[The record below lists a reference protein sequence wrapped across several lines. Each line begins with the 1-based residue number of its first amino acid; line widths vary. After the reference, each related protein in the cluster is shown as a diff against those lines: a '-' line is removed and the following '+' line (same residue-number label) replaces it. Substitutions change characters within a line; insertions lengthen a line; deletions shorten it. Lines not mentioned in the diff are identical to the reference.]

1 MKFLAKMKE
10 KQMQRKLGGILCG
23 LLCTGVLVMPSAW
36 AADYYGNDGNT
47 KQLTGA
53 NVSLDSGNYDAVYGG
68 YNDKEVS
75 PPEVFKNNVTI
86 TGTAATNIVWGAYS
100 FYGNVREN
108 TVTISGNTLGNVV
121 CGGGTGAA
129 DAIKNHVII
138 KANSVV
144 NANVA
149 GGVAVKG
156 NSEGNTVMIIKSSA
170 ANVYG
175 GNGGTSSKGNS
186 VEISEG
192 TISNSVFGG
201 YADNDNNSSAEKNI
215 VTISDGS
222 KVSGSI
228 YGGYAN
234 HNANENKVSF
244 SNVAE
249 VGESVFGGYSFKGDS
264 KNNEVTI
271 NGGSIVTANVAGG
284 VALKGNSEGNTV
296 MIIKSS
302 AANVYGGNGGTS
314 SKGNSVEIS
323 EGTISN
329 SVFGGYA
336 DNDNNSSAEKNIVT
350 ISDGSKVSGSIYGGY
365 ANHNA
370 NENKVSFSNVAEVGE
385 SVFGG
390 FSVKGDSKK
399 NEVTIEGAG
408 VVTAYVAGGV
418 ALKGNSEGNTVRII
432 KSSAA
437 NVFGGKGDT
446 SSKGNSVE
454 ISDSNIKKNVYG
466 GYADNDKNGSAEK
479 NEVAI
484 GAGSKV
490 SEDIYGGY
498 ATHNTNE
505 NKVSITN
512 GAEVGQSVF
521 GGFSVKADSK
531 NNEVILNGTIKVT
544 ANVLGGVAVKGN
556 SEGNTVKI
564 IKSSAA
570 NVCGGNGGTSSK
582 GNSVEISEGT
592 ISNSVYGGYA
602 DNDSI
607 GNIISITDGSSVNK
621 NVYGGYS
628 FKGNSMDNTVT
639 VDNST
644 VNENVYGGY
653 TESDGAISEK
663 IQNNKVIF
671 KNAAKIKGDVYGG
684 YDDKSKANITNNILE
699 VVGKDNEAKSIQN
712 FDKLNFFI
720 TKDLIAN
727 DTMLKVTD
735 NALINNA
742 EIKAGVELGT
752 KLNENDKINLITA
765 GALKADNITTG
776 TLTDGLISIDQGLQ
790 VTVGTDGNKLVGVI
804 NGTTPPGG
812 GGTTPPGGGGT
823 TPPGGGSTTPGAG
836 SLYADADAKSPVETQ
851 SAALTMLNLGHDL
864 LTTAGYENAALAVD
878 GEEEGF
884 VNPFITMS
892 ANNQKLDTGS
902 HVDLKAWNMNLGFA
916 KKINNNSGKL
926 IIAPVIEYGR
936 GSYDSYL
943 DNGTHGDGDAHFW
956 GAGLMAKQLNDDG
969 LYYEGSLRAGRMS
982 TDYQSAVAGGIKYD
996 SDATYY
1002 AAHLGMGKVVQLND
1016 KDTLDY
1022 YGKLFYT
1029 RQQGDKVTVGT
1040 GATYDFDATTSLRTR
1055 LGARYTHQLS
1065 EKNTFYAGLAW
1076 QHEFDGESN
1085 AIVATTLGYAS
1096 APAPSMKGDTGIM
1109 ELGWRVNNSDK
1120 FEMGLGVNGSVGKQ
1134 KGVGFNLSLN
1144 FSF

>member
-10 KQMQRKLGGILCG
+10 KQMQRKLSGILCG
-23 LLCTGVLVMPSAW
+23 LLCAGVLVMPSAW

-53 NVSLDSGNYDAVYGG
+53 NVSLDSGNYDYVYGG
-68 YNDKEVS
+68 YNDTEVS
-75 PPEVFKNNVTI
+75 LPEVFKNNVTI

-100 FYGNVREN
+100 VYGNVREN

-144 NANVA
+144 TANVA
-149 GGVAVKG
+149 GGVAV
-156 NSEGNTVMIIKSSA
+156 
-170 ANVYG
+170 
-175 GNGGTSSKGNS
+175 
-186 VEISEG
+186 
-192 TISNSVFGG
+192 
-201 YADNDNNSSAEKNI
+201 
-215 VTISDGS
+215 
-222 KVSGSI
+222 
-228 YGGYAN
+228 
-234 HNANENKVSF
+234 
-244 SNVAE
+244 
-249 VGESVFGGYSFKGDS
+249 
-264 KNNEVTI
+264 
-271 NGGSIVTANVAGG
+271 
-284 VALKGNSEGNTV
+284 
-296 MIIKSS
+296 
-302 AANVYGGNGGTS
+302 
-314 SKGNSVEIS
+314 
-323 EGTISN
+323 
-329 SVFGGYA
+329 
-336 DNDNNSSAEKNIVT
+336 
-350 ISDGSKVSGSIYGGY
+350 
-365 ANHNA
+365 
-370 NENKVSFSNVAEVGE
+370 
-385 SVFGG
+385 
-390 FSVKGDSKK
+390 
-399 NEVTIEGAG
+399 
-408 VVTAYVAGGV
+408 
-418 ALKGNSEGNTVRII
+418 KGNSEGNTVRII

-454 ISDSNIKKNVYG
+454 ISDSTIKKNVYG

-531 NNEVILNGTIKVT
+531 NNEVILNGASGVT
-544 ANVLGGVAVKGN
+544 GNVAGGVALKGN
-556 SEGNTVKI
+556 SEGNTVRI
-564 IKSSAA
+564 IKSSTGY
-570 NVCGGNGGTSSK
+570 VYGGNGDTSSK
-582 GNSVEISEGT
+582 ENNVEISDST
-592 ISNSVYGGYA
+592 IKKNVYGGYA
-602 DNDSI
+602 DNDKNGSAEKNEVAIGAGSKVSEDIYGGYATHNTNENKVSITNGAEVGQSVFGGFSVKADSKNNEVILNGASGVTANIAGGVALAGISEGNKVNIAHSSVNANVYGGYGAKDSI
-607 GNIISITDGSSVNK
+607 GNIISITDGGSVNK

-639 VDNST
+639 IDNST

-671 KNAAKIKGDVYGG
+671 KNGAKNKGDVYGG
-684 YDDKSKANITNNILE
+684 YDKLNKANITNNTLE
-699 VVGKDNEAKSIQN
+699 VVGKGNEAKSIQN

-720 TKDLIAN
+720 TKDLVAN
-727 DTMLKVTD
+727 NTMLKVTGT
-735 NALINNA
+735 ALINNA

-765 GALKADNITTG
+765 GALKAENITTG

-823 TPPGGGSTTPGAG
+823 TPPGGGGTTPPGGGGTTPGAG
-836 SLYADADAKSPVETQ
+836 GLYADADAKSPVETQ

-864 LTTAGYENAALAVD
+864 LTTAGYENAALAVE
-878 GEEEGF
+878 GEKEGSI
-884 VNPFITMS
+884 NPFITMS
-892 ANNQKLDTGS
+892 TNNQKLDTGS

-916 KKINNNSGKL
+916 KKINNNFGKL
-926 IIAPVIEYGR
+926 LIAPVIEYGR

-943 DNGTHGDGDAHFW
+943 DNGTHGDGDAHLW
-956 GAGLMAKQLNDDG
+956 GAGLMAKQLNDNG

-1002 AAHLGMGKVVQLND
+1002 AVHLGMGKVVQLND
-1016 KDTLDY
+1016 KDTIDY

-1065 EKNTFYAGLAW
+1065 EKNAFYVGLAW

-1085 AIVATTLGYAS
+1085 AIVATTLGSAS

-1120 FEMGLGVNGSVGKQ
+1120 FELGLGVNGSVGKQ
-1134 KGVGFNLSLN
+1134 KGVGFNLSFN

>member
-10 KQMQRKLGGILCG
+10 KQMQRKFSGILCG
-23 LLCTGVLVMPSAW
+23 LLCAGVLVMPSAW

-47 KQLTGA
+47 KQSTGA

-68 YNDKEVS
+68 YDDTKVS
-75 PPEVFKNNVTI
+75 LPEVFKNNVTI
-86 TGTAATNIVWGAYS
+86 TGTAATNIVCGAYS

-129 DAIKNHVII
+129 DAIKNHIII
-138 KANSVV
+138 KANSEVNGIVYGGKGVTSSKENDVTISDSTINKTVYGGEADGNTENNHVTIDANSTVKESVFGGYSFKGDSKNNEVTINCCSVV
-144 NANVA
+144 TGNVA
-149 GGVAVKG
+149 GGVALKG
-156 NSEGNTVMIIKSSA
+156 NSEGNTVSIIKSSA

-175 GNGGTSSKGNS
+175 GKGDTSSKENNVEISDSTIKKNVYGGYADNDKNGSAEKNKVTISAGSKVSEDIYGGYATHNTNENKVSITNGAEVGQNVFGGYSLKADSKNNEVTINGGSVVTANVAGGVTVKGSSEGNTVRIIKSSAANVYGGKGDTSSKGNS

-192 TISNSVFGG
+192 TISNSVYGG
-201 YADNDNNSSAEKNI
+201 YADNDNNSSAEKNN
-215 VTISDGS
+215 VTISAGS

-249 VGESVFGGYSFKGDS
+249 VGESVFGGYSLKADS

-271 NGGSIVTANVAGG
+271 EG
-284 VALKGNSEGNTV
+284 V
-296 MIIKSS
+296 
-302 AANVYGGNGGTS
+302 
-314 SKGNSVEIS
+314 
-323 EGTISN
+323 
-329 SVFGGYA
+329 
-336 DNDNNSSAEKNIVT
+336 
-350 ISDGSKVSGSIYGGY
+350 
-365 ANHNA
+365 
-370 NENKVSFSNVAEVGE
+370 
-385 SVFGG
+385 
-390 FSVKGDSKK
+390 
-399 NEVTIEGAG
+399 G
-408 VVTAYVAGGV
+408 VVKAYVAGGV
-418 ALKGNSEGNTVRII
+418 ALAGISEGNKV
-432 KSSAA
+432 
-437 NVFGGKGDT
+437 
-446 SSKGNSVE
+446 
-454 ISDSNIKKNVYG
+454 NI
-466 GYADNDKNGSAEK
+466 A
-479 NEVAI
+479 
-484 GAGSKV
+484 
-490 SEDIYGGY
+490 
-498 ATHNTNE
+498 H
-505 NKVSITN
+505 
-512 GAEVGQSVF
+512 
-521 GGFSVKADSK
+521 
-531 NNEVILNGTIKVT
+531 
-544 ANVLGGVAVKGN
+544 
-556 SEGNTVKI
+556 
-564 IKSSAA
+564 
-570 NVCGGNGGTSSK
+570 
-582 GNSVEISEGT
+582 
-592 ISNSVYGGYA
+592 
-602 DNDSI
+602 
-607 GNIISITDGSSVNK
+607 SSVNV

-628 FKGNSMDNTVT
+628 FKGNSLDNTVT
-639 VDNST
+639 IDNSI

-671 KNAAKIKGDVYGG
+671 KNGAKIKGDVYGG
-684 YDDKSKANITNNILE
+684 YDKLNKANITNNTLE
-699 VVGKDNEAKSIQN
+699 VVGKDNEAKGIQN

-735 NALINNA
+735 TALINNA

-752 KLNENDKINLITA
+752 KLKKNDTINLIDA
-765 GALKADNITTG
+765 GALKAENITTG
-776 TLTDGLISIDQGLQ
+776 TLTDGLINIDKGIK
-790 VTVGTDGNKLVGVI
+790 VAIGPDGNKLVGVI

-823 TPPGGGSTTPGAG
+823 TPPGGGGTTPGAG

-864 LTTAGYENAALAVD
+864 LTTASYENAALAVD
-878 GEEEGF
+878 GEEEGS

-1029 RQQGDKVTVGT
+1029 RQQCDKVTVGT

-1065 EKNTFYAGLAW
+1065 EKNAFYAGLAW

-1085 AIVATTLGYAS
+1085 AIVATTLGSAS

-1120 FEMGLGVNGSVGKQ
+1120 FELGLGVNSSVGKQ

>member
-36 AADYYGNDGNT
+36 ADNYYGDDGKT
-47 KQLTGA
+47 HMSTGA
-53 NVSLDSGNYDAVYGG
+53 NVTLNSGTYDYVYGG
-68 YNDKEVS
+68 YNDTKVS

-86 TGTAATNIVWGAYS
+86 TGTAATSCVCGAYS
-100 FYGNVREN
+100 FYGNVKEN
-108 TVTISGNTLGNVV
+108 TVTISGNSLGDVV
-121 CGGGTGAA
+121 CGGGSGAA
-129 DAIKNHVII
+129 EAIKNHVVI
-138 KANSVV
+138 KD
-144 NANVA
+144 
-149 GGVAVKG
+149 
-156 NSEGNTVMIIKSSA
+156 NSEVNGI
-170 ANVYG
+170 VY
-175 GNGGTSSKGNS
+175 
-186 VEISEG
+186 
-192 TISNSVFGG
+192 
-201 YADNDNNSSAEKNI
+201 
-215 VTISDGS
+215 
-222 KVSGSI
+222 
-228 YGGYAN
+228 
-234 HNANENKVSF
+234 
-244 SNVAE
+244 
-249 VGESVFGGYSFKGDS
+249 
-264 KNNEVTI
+264 
-271 NGGSIVTANVAGG
+271 
-284 VALKGNSEGNTV
+284 
-296 MIIKSS
+296 
-302 AANVYGGNGGTS
+302 
-314 SKGNSVEIS
+314 
-323 EGTISN
+323 
-329 SVFGGYA
+329 
-336 DNDNNSSAEKNIVT
+336 
-350 ISDGSKVSGSIYGGY
+350 
-365 ANHNA
+365 
-370 NENKVSFSNVAEVGE
+370 
-385 SVFGG
+385 
-390 FSVKGDSKK
+390 
-399 NEVTIEGAG
+399 
-408 VVTAYVAGGV
+408 
-418 ALKGNSEGNTVRII
+418 
-432 KSSAA
+432 
-437 NVFGGKGDT
+437 GGKGDT
-446 SSKGNSVE
+446 SSKENNVE
-454 ISDSNIKKNVYG
+454 ISDSTIKNNVYG

-531 NNEVILNGTIKVT
+531 NNEVILNGASGVT
-544 ANVLGGVAVKGN
+544 GNVAGGVALKGN
-556 SEGNTVKI
+556 SEGNTVRI
-564 IKSSAA
+564 IKSITGY
-570 NVCGGNGGTSSK
+570 VYGGKGDTSSK
-582 GNSVEISEGT
+582 ENNVEISGST
-592 ISNSVYGGYA
+592 IKKNVYGGYA
-602 DNDSI
+602 DNDKNGSAAKNEVAIGAGSKVSEDIYGGYATHNTNENKVSITNGAEVGQSVFGGFSVKADSKNNEVILNGASGVTGNVAGGVALKGNSEGNTVRIIKSSTGYVYGGRGDTSSKENNVEISDSTIKNNVYGGYADNDKNGSAEKNEVAIGAGSKVSEDIYGGYATHNTNENKVSITNGAEVGQSVFGGFSVKGDSKKNEVILNGASGVTANIAGGVALAGISEGNKVNIAHSSVNANVYGGYGAKDSI
-607 GNIISITDGSSVNK
+607 GNIISITDGGSVNK

-639 VDNST
+639 IDNST

-671 KNAAKIKGDVYGG
+671 KNGAKIKGDVYGG
-684 YDDKSKANITNNILE
+684 YDKLSKANINNNTLE
-699 VVGKDNEAKSIQN
+699 VVGKGNEAKSIQN

-720 TKDLIAN
+720 TKDLVAN
-727 DTMLKVTD
+727 NTMLKVTGT
-735 NALINNA
+735 ALINNA

-765 GALKADNITTG
+765 GALKAENITTG

-823 TPPGGGSTTPGAG
+823 TPPGGGGTTPGAG
-836 SLYADADAKSPVETQ
+836 GLYADADAKSPVETQ

-878 GEEEGF
+878 GEEEGS

-892 ANNQKLDTGS
+892 ANNQKLNTGS

-926 IIAPVIEYGR
+926 LIAPVIEYGR

-969 LYYEGSLRAGRMS
+969 FYYEGSLLAGRMS

-1016 KDTLDY
+1016 KDTIDY

-1040 GATYDFDATTSLRTR
+1040 GATYDFDAATSLRTR

-1065 EKNTFYAGLAW
+1065 EKNAFYAGLAW

-1085 AIVATTLGYAS
+1085 AIVATTLGSAS

-1120 FEMGLGVNGSVGKQ
+1120 FELGLGVNGSVGKQ

>member
-10 KQMQRKLGGILCG
+10 KQMQKRLGGALFG
-23 LLCTGVLVMPSAW
+23 LLCAGVLVVPSAW
-36 AADYYGNDGNT
+36 AAPGPPPNFYGTVDGIGT
-47 KQLTGA
+47 TDVAYSVTHDGK
-53 NVSLDSGNYDAVYGG
+53 VSLAAGSYYEIYGG
-68 YNDKEVS
+68 YNDDDPGQRVY
-75 PPEVFKNNVTI
+75 KNQITI
-86 TGTAATNIVWGAYS
+86 TDATIAFYAYGGYS
-100 FYGNVREN
+100 ENGNADEN
-108 TVTISGNTLGNVV
+108 TVSISGSTVNGEVYGGKGYEECSGNT
-121 CGGGTGAA
+121 
-129 DAIKNHVII
+129 VI
-138 KANSVV
+138 V
-144 NANVA
+144 
-149 GGVAVKG
+149 
-156 NSEGNTVMIIKSSA
+156 
-170 ANVYG
+170 
-175 GNGGTSSKGNS
+175 
-186 VEISEG
+186 
-192 TISNSVFGG
+192 
-201 YADNDNNSSAEKNI
+201 NNSTVN
-215 VTISDGS
+215 
-222 KVSGSI
+222 
-228 YGGYAN
+228 
-234 HNANENKVSF
+234 
-244 SNVAE
+244 
-249 VGESVFGGYSFKGDS
+249 GE
-264 KNNEVTI
+264 I
-271 NGGSIVTANVAGG
+271 NGSY
-284 VALKGNSEGNTV
+284 SE
-296 MIIKSS
+296 
-302 AANVYGGNGGTS
+302 NGIA
-314 SKGNSVEIS
+314 K
-323 EGTISN
+323 
-329 SVFGGYA
+329 
-336 DNDNNSSAEKNIVT
+336 D
-350 ISDGSKVSGSIYGGY
+350 
-365 ANHNA
+365 
-370 NENKVSFSNVAEVGE
+370 
-385 SVFGG
+385 
-390 FSVKGDSKK
+390 
-399 NEVTIEGAG
+399 
-408 VVTAYVAGGV
+408 
-418 ALKGNSEGNTVRII
+418 
-432 KSSAA
+432 
-437 NVFGGKGDT
+437 
-446 SSKGNSVE
+446 
-454 ISDSNIKKNVYG
+454 
-466 GYADNDKNGSAEK
+466 
-479 NEVAI
+479 
-484 GAGSKV
+484 
-490 SEDIYGGY
+490 
-498 ATHNTNE
+498 
-505 NKVSITN
+505 NKVSI
-512 GAEVGQSVF
+512 S
-521 GGFSVKADSK
+521 GGS
-531 NNEVILNGTIKVT
+531 
-544 ANVLGGVAVKGN
+544 
-556 SEGNTVKI
+556 TV
-564 IKSSAA
+564 
-570 NVCGGNGGTSSK
+570 N
-582 GNSVEISEGT
+582 
-592 ISNSVYGGYA
+592 Y
-602 DNDSI
+602 
-607 GNIISITDGSSVNK
+607 
-621 NVYGGYS
+621 VYGGYS
-628 FKGNSMDNTVT
+628 VDGNSESNTVNISGSEILA
-639 VDNST
+639 D
-644 VNENVYGGY
+644 VYGGY

-671 KNAAKIKGDVYGG
+671 KNGAKIKGDVYGG
-684 YDDKSKANITNNILE
+684 YDKLNKANITNNTLE

-735 NALINNA
+735 TALINNA

-765 GALKADNITTG
+765 GALKAENITTG
-776 TLTDGLISIDQGLQ
+776 TLTDGLINIDKGIK
-790 VTVGTDGNKLVGVI
+790 VAIGPDGNKLVGVI
-804 NGTTPPGG
+804 NGTTPPGGGSTTPPGG

-878 GEEEGF
+878 GEEEGS

-1065 EKNTFYAGLAW
+1065 EKNAFYAGLAW

-1085 AIVATTLGYAS
+1085 AIVATTLGSAS

-1120 FEMGLGVNGSVGKQ
+1120 FELGLGVNGSIGKQ

>member
-10 KQMQRKLGGILCG
+10 KQMQRKIGGMLCG
-23 LLCTGVLVMPSAW
+23 LLCAGVVLVVPSAW
-36 AADYYGNDGNT
+36 ADNYFGDDGKT
-47 KQLTGA
+47 HMLTGA

-68 YNDKEVS
+68 YDDTEVS
-75 PPEVFKNNVTI
+75 LPEVFKNNVTI
-86 TGTAATNIVWGAYS
+86 TGTAATNIVCGAYS

-138 KANSVV
+138 EANSVV

-156 NSEGNTVMIIKSSA
+156 NSEGNTVSIIKSSA

-175 GNGGTSSKGNS
+175 GKGDTSSKENNVEISDSTIKKNVYGGYADNDKNGSAEKNKVTISAGSKVSEDIYGGYATHNTNENKVSITNGAEVGQSVFGGYSFKGDSKNNEVTINCGSVVTGNVAGGVALKGNSEGNTVSIIKSSTGYVYGGKGGTSSKGNS
-186 VEISEG
+186 VEIIEG
-192 TISNSVFGG
+192 TIRNSVYGG
-201 YADNDNNSSAEKNI
+201 YADNDNNSSAENNK
-215 VTISDGS
+215 VTISAGS

-249 VGESVFGGYSFKGDS
+249 VGESVFGGYSLKADS

-271 NGGSIVTANVAGG
+271 EG
-284 VALKGNSEGNTV
+284 V
-296 MIIKSS
+296 
-302 AANVYGGNGGTS
+302 
-314 SKGNSVEIS
+314 
-323 EGTISN
+323 
-329 SVFGGYA
+329 
-336 DNDNNSSAEKNIVT
+336 
-350 ISDGSKVSGSIYGGY
+350 
-365 ANHNA
+365 
-370 NENKVSFSNVAEVGE
+370 
-385 SVFGG
+385 
-390 FSVKGDSKK
+390 
-399 NEVTIEGAG
+399 G
-408 VVTAYVAGGV
+408 VVKAYVAGGV
-418 ALKGNSEGNTVRII
+418 ALAGISEGNKVNIAH
-432 KSSAA
+432 SSV
-437 NVFGGKGDT
+437 NV
-446 SSKGNSVE
+446 
-454 ISDSNIKKNVYG
+454 NVYG
-466 GYADNDKNGSAEK
+466 GY
-479 NEVAI
+479 
-484 GAGSKV
+484 GAK
-490 SEDIYGGY
+490 
-498 ATHNTNE
+498 
-505 NKVSITN
+505 
-512 GAEVGQSVF
+512 
-521 GGFSVKADSK
+521 
-531 NNEVILNGTIKVT
+531 
-544 ANVLGGVAVKGN
+544 
-556 SEGNTVKI
+556 
-564 IKSSAA
+564 
-570 NVCGGNGGTSSK
+570 
-582 GNSVEISEGT
+582 
-592 ISNSVYGGYA
+592 
-602 DNDSI
+602 DSI

-621 NVYGGYS
+621 NVYGSYS
-628 FKGNSMDNTVT
+628 FKGNSLDNTVT
-639 VDNST
+639 IDNSI

-671 KNAAKIKGDVYGG
+671 KNGAKIKGDVYGG
-684 YDDKSKANITNNILE
+684 YDKLNKANITNNTLE
-699 VVGKDNEAKSIQN
+699 VVGKDNEAKGIQN

-735 NALINNA
+735 TALINNA

-765 GALKADNITTG
+765 GALKAENITTG
-776 TLTDGLISIDQGLQ
+776 TLTDGLINIDKGIK
-790 VTVGTDGNKLVGVI
+790 VAIGPDGNKLVGVI

-823 TPPGGGSTTPGAG
+823 TPPGGGGTTPPGGGGTTPGAG

-864 LTTAGYENAALAVD
+864 LTTASYENAALAVD
-878 GEEEGF
+878 GEEEGS

-926 IIAPVIEYGR
+926 LIAPVIEYGR

-1065 EKNTFYAGLAW
+1065 EKNAFYAGLAW

-1085 AIVATTLGYAS
+1085 AIVATTLGSAS

-1120 FEMGLGVNGSVGKQ
+1120 FELGLGVNGSVGKQ

>member
-36 AADYYGNDGNT
+36 ADNYYGNDGKT
-47 KQLTGA
+47 HMSIGA
-53 NVSLDSGNYDAVYGG
+53 NVTLNSGTYDYVYGG
-68 YNDKEVS
+68 YNDTKVS

-86 TGTAATNIVWGAYS
+86 TGTAATSSICGAYS
-100 FYGNVREN
+100 WYGNVREN

-129 DAIKNHVII
+129 DAIKNYVII
-138 KANSVV
+138 KDKSEV
-144 NANVA
+144 N
-149 GGVAVKG
+149 G
-156 NSEGNTVMIIKSSA
+156 I
-170 ANVYG
+170 VYG
-175 GNGGTSSKGNS
+175 GKGVTRSK
-186 VEISEG
+186 E
-192 TISNSVFGG
+192 
-201 YADNDNNSSAEKNI
+201 ND
-215 VTISDGS
+215 
-222 KVSGSI
+222 
-228 YGGYAN
+228 
-234 HNANENKVSF
+234 
-244 SNVAE
+244 
-249 VGESVFGGYSFKGDS
+249 
-264 KNNEVTI
+264 
-271 NGGSIVTANVAGG
+271 
-284 VALKGNSEGNTV
+284 
-296 MIIKSS
+296 
-302 AANVYGGNGGTS
+302 
-314 SKGNSVEIS
+314 
-323 EGTISN
+323 
-329 SVFGGYA
+329 
-336 DNDNNSSAEKNIVT
+336 
-350 ISDGSKVSGSIYGGY
+350 
-365 ANHNA
+365 
-370 NENKVSFSNVAEVGE
+370 
-385 SVFGG
+385 
-390 FSVKGDSKK
+390 VK
-399 NEVTIEGAG
+399 
-408 VVTAYVAGGV
+408 
-418 ALKGNSEGNTVRII
+418 
-432 KSSAA
+432 
-437 NVFGGKGDT
+437 
-446 SSKGNSVE
+446 
-454 ISDSNIKKNVYG
+454 ISDSTIKNNVYG

-521 GGFSVKADSK
+521 GGFSEKADSK
-531 NNEVILNGTIKVT
+531 NNEVILNGDSVVT
-544 ANVLGGVAVKGN
+544 GNVAGGVALKGN
-556 SEGNTVKI
+556 SEGNTVRI

-570 NVCGGNGGTSSK
+570 NVYGGNGGTSSK

-602 DNDSI
+602 DNDNNSSAEKNNVTISAGSKVSGSIYGGYANHNANENKVSFSNVAEVGESVLGGYSLKADSKNNEVTIEGVGVVKAYVAGGVALAGISEGNKVNIAHSSVNVNIYGGYGAKDSI

-639 VDNST
+639 IDNST

-653 TESDGAISEK
+653 TESDGAIAEK

-671 KNAAKIKGDVYGG
+671 KNGAKIKGDVYGG
-684 YDDKSKANITNNILE
+684 YDKLNKANITNNTLE
-699 VVGKDNEAKSIQN
+699 VVGKGNEAKSIQN

-720 TKDLIAN
+720 TKDLVAN

-735 NALINNA
+735 TALINNA

-765 GALKADNITTG
+765 GALKAENITTG

-823 TPPGGGSTTPGAG
+823 TPPGGGTTPPGGGGTTPPGGGGTTPPGGGGTTPPGGGGTAPGAG

-878 GEEEGF
+878 GEEEGS

-926 IIAPVIEYGR
+926 LIAPMIEYGR

-1016 KDTLDY
+1016 KDTIDY

-1040 GATYDFDATTSLRTR
+1040 GATYDFDATTSLRIR

-1065 EKNTFYAGLAW
+1065 EKNAFYAGLAW

-1085 AIVATTLGYAS
+1085 AIVATTLGSAS
-1096 APAPSMKGDTGIM
+1096 APAPSIKGDTGIM

-1120 FEMGLGVNGSVGKQ
+1120 FELGLGVNGSVGKQ

>member
-23 LLCTGVLVMPSAW
+23 LLCAGVLVMPSAW

-68 YNDKEVS
+68 YDDTEVS
-75 PPEVFKNNVTI
+75 LPEVFKNNVTI

-156 NSEGNTVMIIKSSA
+156 NSEGNTVRIIKSSA

-175 GNGGTSSKGNS
+175 GKGDTSSKGNS

-192 TISNSVFGG
+192 TIS
-201 YADNDNNSSAEKNI
+201 
-215 VTISDGS
+215 
-222 KVSGSI
+222 
-228 YGGYAN
+228 
-234 HNANENKVSF
+234 H
-244 SNVAE
+244 
-249 VGESVFGGYSFKGDS
+249 
-264 KNNEVTI
+264 
-271 NGGSIVTANVAGG
+271 
-284 VALKGNSEGNTV
+284 
-296 MIIKSS
+296 
-302 AANVYGGNGGTS
+302 
-314 SKGNSVEIS
+314 
-323 EGTISN
+323 

-390 FSVKGDSKK
+390 FSEKADSKN
-399 NEVTIEGAG
+399 NEVILNGASG
-408 VVTAYVAGGV
+408 VTGNIAGGV

-432 KSSAA
+432 KSGAA

-446 SSKGNSVE
+446 NSKGNSVE
-454 ISDSNIKKNVYG
+454 ISEGTIKDTVYG

-484 GAGSKV
+484 GAGSV
-490 SEDIYGGY
+490 VEGNIYGGY

-512 GAEVGQSVF
+512 GAKVGQSVF
-521 GGFSVKADSK
+521 GGFSEKADSK
-531 NNEVILNGTIKVT
+531 NNEVILNGASGVT
-544 ANVLGGVAVKGN
+544 ANIAGGVAI
-556 SEGNTVKI
+556 EG
-564 IKSSAA
+564 
-570 NVCGGNGGTSSK
+570 
-582 GNSVEISEGT
+582 ISEDNKVNIAKST
-592 ISNSVYGGYA
+592 VNMNVYGGYGA
-602 DNDSI
+602 KDSI

-639 VDNST
+639 IDNST

-684 YDDKSKANITNNILE
+684 YDDKSKANIINNTLE
-699 VVGKDNEAKSIQN
+699 IVGKDNEARTIQN

-735 NALINNA
+735 TALINNA

-765 GALKADNITTG
+765 GALKAENITTG

-823 TPPGGGSTTPGAG
+823 TPGAG
-836 SLYADADAKSPVETQ
+836 SLYAAADAKSPVETQ

-864 LTTAGYENAALAVD
+864 LTTASYENAALAVD
-878 GEEEGF
+878 GEEEGS

-1016 KDTLDY
+1016 KDTIDY

-1065 EKNTFYAGLAW
+1065 EKNAFYAGLAW

-1085 AIVATTLGYAS
+1085 AIVATTLGSAS
-1096 APAPSMKGDTGIM
+1096 APAPSMKGNTGIM

-1120 FEMGLGVNGSVGKQ
+1120 FELGLGVNGSVGKQ

>member
-10 KQMQRKLGGILCG
+10 KQMQRKIGGMLCG
-23 LLCTGVLVMPSAW
+23 LLCTGVVLVVPSAW
-36 AADYYGNDGNT
+36 ADNYFGDNGKT
-47 KQLTGA
+47 HMLTGA

-68 YNDKEVS
+68 YDDTEVS
-75 PPEVFKNNVTI
+75 LSEVFKNNVTI
-86 TGTAATNIVWGAYS
+86 TGTAATNIVCGAYS

-108 TVTISGNTLGNVV
+108 TATISGNTLGNVV

-138 KANSVV
+138 KANSEV
-144 NANVA
+144 N
-149 GGVAVKG
+149 G
-156 NSEGNTVMIIKSSA
+156 I
-170 ANVYG
+170 VYG
-175 GNGGTSSKGNS
+175 GKGVTSSK
-186 VEISEG
+186 E
-192 TISNSVFGG
+192 
-201 YADNDNNSSAEKNI
+201 ND
-215 VTISDGS
+215 VTISDS
-222 KVSGSI
+222 TINKTV
-228 YGGYAN
+228 YGGEADGNTENNHVTIDAN
-234 HNANENKVSF
+234 STVK
-244 SNVAE
+244 
-249 VGESVFGGYSFKGDS
+249 ESVFGGYSFKGDS

-271 NGGSIVTANVAGG
+271 NCGSVVTGNVAGG

-296 MIIKSS
+296 SIIKSS
-302 AANVYGGNGGTS
+302 AANVYGG
-314 SKGNSVEIS
+314 
-323 EGTISN
+323 
-329 SVFGGYA
+329 
-336 DNDNNSSAEKNIVT
+336 
-350 ISDGSKVSGSIYGGY
+350 
-365 ANHNA
+365 
-370 NENKVSFSNVAEVGE
+370 
-385 SVFGG
+385 
-390 FSVKGDSKK
+390 
-399 NEVTIEGAG
+399 
-408 VVTAYVAGGV
+408 
-418 ALKGNSEGNTVRII
+418 
-432 KSSAA
+432 
-437 NVFGGKGDT
+437 KGDT
-446 SSKGNSVE
+446 SSKENNVE
-454 ISDSNIKKNVYG
+454 ISDSTIKKNVYG

-479 NEVAI
+479 NKVTI
-484 GAGSKV
+484 SAGSKV

-521 GGFSVKADSK
+521 GGYSLKADSK
-531 NNEVILNGTIKVT
+531 NNEVTIEGVGVVKAYV
-544 ANVLGGVAVKGN
+544 AGGVALAGI
-556 SEGNTVKI
+556 SEGNKVNI
-564 IKSSAA
+564 AHSSV
-570 NVCGGNGGTSSK
+570 NVN
-582 GNSVEISEGT
+582 
-592 ISNSVYGGYA
+592 VYGGYGA
-602 DNDSI
+602 KDSI

-628 FKGNSMDNTVT
+628 FKGNSLDNTVT
-639 VDNST
+639 IDNSI

-671 KNAAKIKGDVYGG
+671 KNGAKIKGDVYGG
-684 YDDKSKANITNNILE
+684 YDKLNKANITNNTLE
-699 VVGKDNEAKSIQN
+699 VVGKDNEAKGIQN

-735 NALINNA
+735 TALINNA

-765 GALKADNITTG
+765 GALKAENITTG
-776 TLTDGLISIDQGLQ
+776 TLTDGLINIDKGIK
-790 VTVGTDGNKLVGVI
+790 VAIGPDGNKLVGVI

-823 TPPGGGSTTPGAG
+823 TPPGGGGTTPPGGGGTTPPGGGGTTPPGGGGTTPPGGGGTTPPGGGGTTPGAG

-864 LTTAGYENAALAVD
+864 LTTASYENAALAVD
-878 GEEEGF
+878 GEEEGS

-926 IIAPVIEYGR
+926 IIVPVIEYGR

-1016 KDTLDY
+1016 KDNLDY

-1029 RQQGDKVTVGT
+1029 RQQCDKVTVGT

-1065 EKNTFYAGLAW
+1065 EKNAFYAGLAW

-1085 AIVATTLGYAS
+1085 AIVATTLGSAS

-1120 FEMGLGVNGSVGKQ
+1120 FELGLGVNSSVGKQ

>member
-1 MKFLAKMKE
+1 M
-10 KQMQRKLGGILCG
+10 RGGA
-23 LLCTGVLVMPSAW
+23 LVVPSAW
-36 AADYYGNDGNT
+36 AADYYGNDGVT
-47 KQLTGA
+47 KVPTGA
-53 NVSLDSGNYDAVYGG
+53 NVTLNSGNYDAVYGG
-68 YNDKEVS
+68 YDDTEVS

-86 TGTAATNIVWGAYS
+86 TGTAATNIVRGAYS

-138 KANSVV
+138 NNSVV

-149 GGVAVKG
+149 GGVAV
-156 NSEGNTVMIIKSSA
+156 
-170 ANVYG
+170 
-175 GNGGTSSKGNS
+175 
-186 VEISEG
+186 
-192 TISNSVFGG
+192 
-201 YADNDNNSSAEKNI
+201 
-215 VTISDGS
+215 
-222 KVSGSI
+222 
-228 YGGYAN
+228 
-234 HNANENKVSF
+234 
-244 SNVAE
+244 
-249 VGESVFGGYSFKGDS
+249 
-264 KNNEVTI
+264 
-271 NGGSIVTANVAGG
+271 
-284 VALKGNSEGNTV
+284 
-296 MIIKSS
+296 
-302 AANVYGGNGGTS
+302 
-314 SKGNSVEIS
+314 
-323 EGTISN
+323 
-329 SVFGGYA
+329 
-336 DNDNNSSAEKNIVT
+336 
-350 ISDGSKVSGSIYGGY
+350 
-365 ANHNA
+365 
-370 NENKVSFSNVAEVGE
+370 
-385 SVFGG
+385 
-390 FSVKGDSKK
+390 
-399 NEVTIEGAG
+399 
-408 VVTAYVAGGV
+408 
-418 ALKGNSEGNTVRII
+418 KGNSEGNTVRII

-454 ISDSNIKKNVYG
+454 ISDSTIKKNVYG

-479 NEVAI
+479 NNVTI
-484 GAGSKV
+484 SAGSKV
-490 SEDIYGGY
+490 SGSIYGGC
-498 ATHNTNE
+498 AIQNANE
-505 NKVSITN
+505 NKVSFSN
-512 GAEVGQSVF
+512 VAEVGESVF
-521 GGFSVKADSK
+521 GGYSLKADSK
-531 NNEVILNGTIKVT
+531 NNEVIINGGSVET
-544 ANVLGGVAVKGN
+544 ANVAGGVAVEGI
-556 SEGNTVKI
+556 SEGNIVRIT
-564 IKSSAA
+564 KSSAA
-570 NVCGGNGGTSSK
+570 NVYGGSGGTSSK
-582 GNSVEISEGT
+582 GNRVEISEST
-592 ISNSVYGGYA
+592 ISDTVYGGNTEGNAEKNKVIVGSGSVVQGNIYGGYA
-602 DNDSI
+602 HQDANENKVSVTNASKVNLSVSGGYSEQGDSKKNEVTI
-607 GNIISITDGSSVNK
+607 EGTSAVNAYVAGGVALAGISKGNKVNIAHSSVNK

-628 FKGNSMDNTVT
+628 LKGNSMDNTVT
-639 VDNST
+639 IDNGT

-653 TESDGAISEK
+653 TESDGAIAEK
-663 IQNNKVIF
+663 IQYNKVIF
-671 KNAAKIKGDVYGG
+671 KNGAKIKGDVYGG
-684 YDDKSKANITNNILE
+684 YDKLNKANITNNTLE

-720 TKDLIAN
+720 TKDLVAN
-727 DTMLKVTD
+727 DTMLKVTGT
-735 NALINNA
+735 ALINNA

-752 KLNENDKINLITA
+752 KLNENDKINLIDA
-765 GALKADNITTG
+765 GALKAENITTG
-776 TLTDGLISIDQGLQ
+776 TLTDGLITIDKGIK
-790 VTVGTDGNKLVGVI
+790 VAIGTDGNKLVGVI

-823 TPPGGGSTTPGAG
+823 TPPGGGGTTPPDGGGTTPGAG
-836 SLYADADAKSPVETQ
+836 SLYADANAKSPVETQ

-878 GEEEGF
+878 GEVEGSI
-884 VNPFITMS
+884 NPFITMS

-926 IIAPVIEYGR
+926 LIAPVIEYGR

-996 SDATYY
+996 NDATYY

-1065 EKNTFYAGLAW
+1065 EKNAFYAGLAW

-1085 AIVATTLGYAS
+1085 AIVATTLGSAS

-1120 FEMGLGVNGSVGKQ
+1120 FELGLGVNGSVGKQ

>member
-36 AADYYGNDGNT
+36 ADNYYGNDGKT
-47 KQLTGA
+47 HMSTGA
-53 NVSLDSGNYDAVYGG
+53 NVTLNSGTYDYVYGG
-68 YNDKEVS
+68 YNDTEVS

-86 TGTAATNIVWGAYS
+86 TGTAATSSICGAYS

-138 KANSVV
+138 KV
-144 NANVA
+144 
-149 GGVAVKG
+149 
-156 NSEGNTVMIIKSSA
+156 NSEVNGI
-170 ANVYG
+170 VYG
-175 GNGGTSSKGNS
+175 GKGVTSSKENDVMISDSTINKTVYGGEADGN
-186 VEISEG
+186 
-192 TISNSVFGG
+192 T
-201 YADNDNNSSAEKNI
+201 EKNH
-215 VTISDGS
+215 VTID
-222 KVSGSI
+222 
-228 YGGYAN
+228 AN
-234 HNANENKVSF
+234 STVK
-244 SNVAE
+244 
-249 VGESVFGGYSFKGDS
+249 ESVFGGYSFKGDS

-271 NGGSIVTANVAGG
+271 NGGSLVTANVAG
-284 VALKGNSEGNTV
+284 S
-296 MIIKSS
+296 
-302 AANVYGGNGGTS
+302 
-314 SKGNSVEIS
+314 
-323 EGTISN
+323 
-329 SVFGGYA
+329 
-336 DNDNNSSAEKNIVT
+336 
-350 ISDGSKVSGSIYGGY
+350 
-365 ANHNA
+365 
-370 NENKVSFSNVAEVGE
+370 
-385 SVFGG
+385 
-390 FSVKGDSKK
+390 
-399 NEVTIEGAG
+399 
-408 VVTAYVAGGV
+408 V

-454 ISDSNIKKNVYG
+454 ISEGTISNSVYG
-466 GYADNDKNGSAEK
+466 GYADNDNNGSTEK
-479 NEVAI
+479 NNVTI
-484 GAGSKV
+484 SAGSKV
-490 SEDIYGGY
+490 SGSIYGGY
-498 ATHNTNE
+498 ANHNANE
-505 NKVSITN
+505 NKVSFSN
-512 GAEVGQSVF
+512 VAEVGENVF
-521 GGFSVKADSK
+521 GGYSLKADSK

-544 ANVLGGVAVKGN
+544 ANVAGGVALKGN
-556 SEGNTVKI
+556 SEGNTVRI

-570 NVCGGNGGTSSK
+570 NVYGGKGDTSSK

-602 DNDSI
+602 DNDNNGSTEKNNVTISAGSKVSGSIYGGYANHNANENKVSFSNVAEVGESVLGGYSLKADSKNNEVTMEGVGVVKAYVAGGVALAGISEGNKVNIAHSSVNVNVYGGYGAKDSI

-639 VDNST
+639 IDNST

-684 YDDKSKANITNNILE
+684 YDDKSKANIINNTLE
-699 VVGKDNEAKSIQN
+699 IVGKDNEAKSIQN

-727 DTMLKVTD
+727 DTMLKVTGT
-735 NALINNA
+735 ALINNA

-752 KLNENDKINLITA
+752 ELNENDTINLITA
-765 GALKADNITTG
+765 GALKAENITTG

-823 TPPGGGSTTPGAG
+823 TPPGGGGTTPPGGGGTTPGAG

-878 GEEEGF
+878 GEEEGS

-982 TDYQSAVAGGIKYD
+982 SDYQSAVAGGIKYD

-1016 KDTLDY
+1016 KDTIDY

-1065 EKNTFYAGLAW
+1065 EKNAFYAGLAW

-1085 AIVATTLGYAS
+1085 AIVATTLGSAS

-1120 FEMGLGVNGSVGKQ
+1120 FELGLGVNGSVGKQ

>member
-10 KQMQRKLGGILCG
+10 KQMQRKISGILCG
-23 LLCTGVLVMPSAW
+23 LLCTGGVLVIPSAW
-36 AADYYGNDGNT
+36 ADNYFGDDGKT
-47 KQLTGA
+47 YMVTGA

-68 YNDKEVS
+68 YNNTKVS

-86 TGTAATNIVWGAYS
+86 TGTVETNIVCGAYS

-138 KANSVV
+138 EANSVV
-144 NANVA
+144 N
-149 GGVAVKG
+149 G
-156 NSEGNTVMIIKSSA
+156 I
-170 ANVYG
+170 VYG
-175 GNGGTSSKGNS
+175 GKGVKSSKEND
-186 VEISEG
+186 VMISDS
-192 TISNSVFGG
+192 TINKTVYGG
-201 YADNDNNSSAEKNI
+201 YADNDNNSSAEKNN
-215 VTISDGS
+215 VTISAGS

-249 VGESVFGGYSFKGDS
+249 VGENVFGGYSLKADS
-264 KNNEVTI
+264 KNNEVRI
-271 NGGSIVTANVAGG
+271 NGGSVVTANVAGG
-284 VALKGNSEGNTV
+284 VAVKGNSEGNTV
-296 MIIKSS
+296 RIIKSS
-302 AANVYGGNGGTS
+302 AANVCGGKGDTS

-323 EGTISN
+323 EGTIKDA
-329 SVFGGYA
+329 VYGGYA
-336 DNDNNSSAEKNIVT
+336 DNDNNGSAEKNNVT
-350 ISDGSKVSGSIYGGY
+350 ISAGSKVSGSIYGGY

-385 SVFGG
+385 
-390 FSVKGDSKK
+390 
-399 NEVTIEGAG
+399 
-408 VVTAYVAGGV
+408 
-418 ALKGNSEGNTVRII
+418 
-432 KSSAA
+432 
-437 NVFGGKGDT
+437 NVFGGY
-446 SSKGNSVE
+446 SL
-454 ISDSNIKKNVYG
+454 
-466 GYADNDKNGSAEK
+466 
-479 NEVAI
+479 
-484 GAGSKV
+484 
-490 SEDIYGGY
+490 
-498 ATHNTNE
+498 
-505 NKVSITN
+505 
-512 GAEVGQSVF
+512 
-521 GGFSVKADSK
+521 KADSK
-531 NNEVILNGTIKVT
+531 KNEVILNGTIKVT
-544 ANVLGGVAVKGN
+544 ANVAGGVAVKGN
-556 SEGNTVKI
+556 SEDNKVNI
-564 IKSSAA
+564 AHSSV
-570 NVCGGNGGTSSK
+570 N
-582 GNSVEISEGT
+582 E
-592 ISNSVYGGYA
+592 SVYGGYGA
-602 DNDSI
+602 KDSI

-639 VDNST
+639 IDNST

-653 TESDGAISEK
+653 TESDGAIAEK

-671 KNAAKIKGDVYGG
+671 KNGAKIKGDVYGG
-684 YDDKSKANITNNILE
+684 YDKLSKANINNNTLE
-699 VVGKDNEAKSIQN
+699 VVGKGNEAKSIQN

-735 NALINNA
+735 TALINNA

-765 GALKADNITTG
+765 GALKAENITTG
-776 TLTDGLISIDQGLQ
+776 TLTDGLINIDKGIK
-790 VTVGTDGNKLVGVI
+790 VAIGPDGNKLVGVI
-804 NGTTPPGG
+804 NGTTSPGGGGTTTPGG
-812 GGTTPPGGGGT
+812 GGTTP
-823 TPPGGGSTTPGAG
+823 GGSGTTPGAG
-836 SLYADADAKSPVETQ
+836 SLYAAADAKSPVETQ

-864 LTTAGYENAALAVD
+864 LTTASYENAALAVD
-878 GEEEGF
+878 GEEEGS

-1002 AAHLGMGKVVQLND
+1002 AAHFGMGKVVQLND
-1016 KDTLDY
+1016 KDTIDY

-1065 EKNTFYAGLAW
+1065 EKNAFYAGLAW

-1085 AIVATTLGYAS
+1085 AIVATTLGSAS

-1120 FEMGLGVNGSVGKQ
+1120 FELGLGVNGSVGKQ

>member
-10 KQMQRKLGGILCG
+10 KQMQRKIGGMLCG
-23 LLCTGVLVMPSAW
+23 MLCAGVLVMPSAW

-68 YNDKEVS
+68 YDDTEVS
-75 PPEVFKNNVTI
+75 LPEVFKNNVTI
-86 TGTAATNIVWGAYS
+86 TGTAATNIVCGAYS

-108 TVTISGNTLGNVV
+108 TATISGNTLGNVV

-138 KANSVV
+138 KANSEV
-144 NANVA
+144 N
-149 GGVAVKG
+149 G
-156 NSEGNTVMIIKSSA
+156 I
-170 ANVYG
+170 VYG
-175 GNGGTSSKGNS
+175 GKGVTSSKEND
-186 VEISEG
+186 VMISDS
-192 TISNSVFGG
+192 TINKTVYGG
-201 YADNDNNSSAEKNI
+201 EADCNTEKNH
-215 VTISDGS
+215 VTIDASS
-222 KVSGSI
+222 TVK
-228 YGGYAN
+228 
-234 HNANENKVSF
+234 
-244 SNVAE
+244 
-249 VGESVFGGYSFKGDS
+249 ESVFGGYSFKGDS

-271 NGGSIVTANVAGG
+271 NGGSVVTANVAG
-284 VALKGNSEGNTV
+284 S
-296 MIIKSS
+296 
-302 AANVYGGNGGTS
+302 
-314 SKGNSVEIS
+314 
-323 EGTISN
+323 
-329 SVFGGYA
+329 
-336 DNDNNSSAEKNIVT
+336 
-350 ISDGSKVSGSIYGGY
+350 
-365 ANHNA
+365 
-370 NENKVSFSNVAEVGE
+370 
-385 SVFGG
+385 
-390 FSVKGDSKK
+390 
-399 NEVTIEGAG
+399 
-408 VVTAYVAGGV
+408 V

-454 ISDSNIKKNVYG
+454 ISEGTISNSVYG
-466 GYADNDKNGSAEK
+466 GYADNDNNGSAEK
-479 NEVAI
+479 NKVTI

-512 GAEVGQSVF
+512 GAEIGENVF
-521 GGFSVKADSK
+521 GGYSLKADSK
-531 NNEVILNGTIKVT
+531 NNEVTINGGSVVT
-544 ANVLGGVAVKGN
+544 ANVAGGVTVKGS
-556 SEGNTVKI
+556 SEGNTVRI

-570 NVCGGNGGTSSK
+570 NVYGGKGDTSSK
-582 GNSVEISEGT
+582 GNSVEIIEGT
-592 ISNSVYGGYA
+592 IRNSVYGGYA
-602 DNDSI
+602 DNDNNSSAENNKVTISAGSKVSGSIYGGYANHNANENKVSFSNVAEVGESVLGGYSLKADSKNNEVTIEGVGVVKAYVAGGVALAGISEGNKVNIAHSSVNVNVYGGYGAKDSI

-628 FKGNSMDNTVT
+628 FKGNSLDNTVT
-639 VDNST
+639 IDNSI

-671 KNAAKIKGDVYGG
+671 KNGAKIKGDVYGG
-684 YDDKSKANITNNILE
+684 YDKLNKANITNNTLE
-699 VVGKDNEAKSIQN
+699 VVGKDNEAKGIQN

-735 NALINNA
+735 TALINNA

-765 GALKADNITTG
+765 GALKAENITTG
-776 TLTDGLISIDQGLQ
+776 TLTDGLINIDKGIK
-790 VTVGTDGNKLVGVI
+790 VAIGPYGNKLVGVI

-823 TPPGGGSTTPGAG
+823 TPPGGGGTTPPGGGGTTPGAG

-864 LTTAGYENAALAVD
+864 LTTASYENAALAVD
-878 GEEEGF
+878 GEEEGS

-1065 EKNTFYAGLAW
+1065 EKNAFYAGLAW

-1085 AIVATTLGYAS
+1085 AIVATTLGSAS

-1120 FEMGLGVNGSVGKQ
+1120 FELGLGVNSSVGKQ

>member
-10 KQMQRKLGGILCG
+10 KQMQRKIGGMLCG
-23 LLCTGVLVMPSAW
+23 LLCTGVVLVVPSAW
-36 AADYYGNDGNT
+36 ADNYFGDDGKT
-47 KQLTGA
+47 HMLTGA

-68 YNDKEVS
+68 YDDTEVS
-75 PPEVFKNNVTI
+75 LSEVFKNNVTI
-86 TGTAATNIVWGAYS
+86 TGTAATNIVCGAYS
-100 FYGNVREN
+100 FHGNVREN

-138 KANSVV
+138 KANSEVNGIVYGGKGVTSSKENDVTISDSTINKTVYGGEADGNTENNHVTIDANSTVKESVFGGYSFKGDSKNNEVTINGGSVV
-144 NANVA
+144 TANVA
-149 GGVAVKG
+149 GGVTVKG
-156 NSEGNTVMIIKSSA
+156 SSEGNTVRIIKSSA

-175 GNGGTSSKGNS
+175 GKGDTSSKGNS

-192 TISNSVFGG
+192 TISNSVYGG
-201 YADNDNNSSAEKNI
+201 YADNDNNSSAEKNN
-215 VTISDGS
+215 VTISAGSKVSGSIYGGYANHNANENKVSITNGAEVGQSVFGGYSLKADSKNNEVTINGGSVVTANVAGGVTVKGSSEGNTVRIIKSSAANVYGGKGDTSSKGNSVEISEGTISNSVYGGYADNDNNSSAEKNNVTISAGS

-249 VGESVFGGYSFKGDS
+249 VGESVLGGYSLKADS

-271 NGGSIVTANVAGG
+271 EG
-284 VALKGNSEGNTV
+284 V
-296 MIIKSS
+296 
-302 AANVYGGNGGTS
+302 
-314 SKGNSVEIS
+314 
-323 EGTISN
+323 
-329 SVFGGYA
+329 
-336 DNDNNSSAEKNIVT
+336 
-350 ISDGSKVSGSIYGGY
+350 
-365 ANHNA
+365 
-370 NENKVSFSNVAEVGE
+370 
-385 SVFGG
+385 
-390 FSVKGDSKK
+390 
-399 NEVTIEGAG
+399 G
-408 VVTAYVAGGV
+408 VVKAYVAGGV
-418 ALKGNSEGNTVRII
+418 ALAGISEGNKVNIAH
-432 KSSAA
+432 SSV
-437 NVFGGKGDT
+437 NV
-446 SSKGNSVE
+446 
-454 ISDSNIKKNVYG
+454 NVYG
-466 GYADNDKNGSAEK
+466 GY
-479 NEVAI
+479 
-484 GAGSKV
+484 GAK
-490 SEDIYGGY
+490 
-498 ATHNTNE
+498 
-505 NKVSITN
+505 
-512 GAEVGQSVF
+512 
-521 GGFSVKADSK
+521 
-531 NNEVILNGTIKVT
+531 
-544 ANVLGGVAVKGN
+544 
-556 SEGNTVKI
+556 
-564 IKSSAA
+564 
-570 NVCGGNGGTSSK
+570 
-582 GNSVEISEGT
+582 
-592 ISNSVYGGYA
+592 
-602 DNDSI
+602 DSI

-628 FKGNSMDNTVT
+628 FKGNSLDNTVT
-639 VDNST
+639 IDNSI

-671 KNAAKIKGDVYGG
+671 KNGAKIKGDVYGG
-684 YDDKSKANITNNILE
+684 YDKLNKANITNNTLE
-699 VVGKDNEAKSIQN
+699 VVGKGNEAKSIQN

-727 DTMLKVTD
+727 DTMLKVTGT
-735 NALINNA
+735 ALINNA

-765 GALKADNITTG
+765 GALKAENITTG
-776 TLTDGLISIDQGLQ
+776 TLTDGLINIDKGIK
-790 VTVGTDGNKLVGVI
+790 VAIGPDGNKLVGVI
-804 NGTTPPGG
+804 NGTIPPGGGGTTPPGG

-823 TPPGGGSTTPGAG
+823 TPPGGGGTTPPGGGGTTPPGGGGTTPGAG

-878 GEEEGF
+878 GEKEGS

-926 IIAPVIEYGR
+926 LIAPVIEYGR

-1065 EKNTFYAGLAW
+1065 EKNAFYAGLAW

-1085 AIVATTLGYAS
+1085 AIVATTLGSAS

-1120 FEMGLGVNGSVGKQ
+1120 FELGLGVNGSVGKQ

>member
-10 KQMQRKLGGILCG
+10 KQMQRKIGGMLCG
-23 LLCTGVLVMPSAW
+23 LLCAGVVLVVPSAW
-36 AADYYGNDGNT
+36 ADNYFGDDGKT
-47 KQLTGA
+47 HMLTGA

-68 YNDKEVS
+68 YDDTEVS
-75 PPEVFKNNVTI
+75 LPEVFKNNVTI
-86 TGTAATNIVWGAYS
+86 TGTAATNIVCGAYS

-108 TVTISGNTLGNVV
+108 TVTISGNTFGNVV

-138 KANSVV
+138 EANSVV

-156 NSEGNTVMIIKSSA
+156 NSEGNTVKIIKSSA
-170 ANVYG
+170 ANVY
-175 GNGGTSSKGNS
+175 
-186 VEISEG
+186 
-192 TISNSVFGG
+192 
-201 YADNDNNSSAEKNI
+201 
-215 VTISDGS
+215 
-222 KVSGSI
+222 
-228 YGGYAN
+228 
-234 HNANENKVSF
+234 
-244 SNVAE
+244 
-249 VGESVFGGYSFKGDS
+249 
-264 KNNEVTI
+264 
-271 NGGSIVTANVAGG
+271 
-284 VALKGNSEGNTV
+284 
-296 MIIKSS
+296 
-302 AANVYGGNGGTS
+302 
-314 SKGNSVEIS
+314 
-323 EGTISN
+323 
-329 SVFGGYA
+329 
-336 DNDNNSSAEKNIVT
+336 
-350 ISDGSKVSGSIYGGY
+350 
-365 ANHNA
+365 
-370 NENKVSFSNVAEVGE
+370 
-385 SVFGG
+385 
-390 FSVKGDSKK
+390 
-399 NEVTIEGAG
+399 
-408 VVTAYVAGGV
+408 
-418 ALKGNSEGNTVRII
+418 
-432 KSSAA
+432 
-437 NVFGGKGDT
+437 GGKGDT

-454 ISDSNIKKNVYG
+454 ISDSTIKNNVYG

-521 GGFSVKADSK
+521 GGFSEKADSK
-531 NNEVILNGTIKVT
+531 NNEVILNGDSVVT
-544 ANVLGGVAVKGN
+544 GNVAGGVALKGN
-556 SEGNTVKI
+556 SEGNTVSI
-564 IKSSAA
+564 IKSSTGY
-570 NVCGGNGGTSSK
+570 VYGGKGGTSSK
-582 GNSVEISEGT
+582 GNSVEIIEGT
-592 ISNSVYGGYA
+592 IRNSVYGGYA
-602 DNDSI
+602 DNDNNSSAENNKVTISAGSKVSGSIYGGYANHNANENKVSFSNVAEVGESVFGGYSLKADSKNNEVTIEGVGVVKAYVAGGVALAGISEGNKVNIAHSSVNVNVYGGYGAKDSI

-628 FKGNSMDNTVT
+628 FKGNSLDNTVT
-639 VDNST
+639 IDNST

-671 KNAAKIKGDVYGG
+671 KNGAKIKGDVYGG
-684 YDDKSKANITNNILE
+684 YDKLNKANITNNTLE
-699 VVGKDNEAKSIQN
+699 VVGKDNEAKGIQN

-727 DTMLKVTD
+727 DTMLKVTGT
-735 NALINNA
+735 ALINNA

-752 KLNENDKINLITA
+752 KLKKNDTINLIDA
-765 GALKADNITTG
+765 GALKAENITTG
-776 TLTDGLISIDQGLQ
+776 TLTDGLINIDKGIK
-790 VTVGTDGNKLVGVI
+790 VAIGPDGNKLVGVI

-823 TPPGGGSTTPGAG
+823 TPPGGGGTTPGAG

-878 GEEEGF
+878 GEEEGS

-926 IIAPVIEYGR
+926 LIAPVIEYGR

-943 DNGTHGDGDAHFW
+943 DNGTHGDGNAHFW

-1029 RQQGDKVTVGT
+1029 RQQCDKVTVGT
-1040 GATYDFDATTSLRTR
+1040 GATYDFDTTTSLRTR

-1065 EKNTFYAGLAW
+1065 EKNAFYAGLAW

-1085 AIVATTLGYAS
+1085 AIVATTLGSAS

-1120 FEMGLGVNGSVGKQ
+1120 FELGLGVNSSVGKQ

>member
-10 KQMQRKLGGILCG
+10 KQMQRKIGGMLCG
-23 LLCTGVLVMPSAW
+23 LLCTGVVLVVPSAW
-36 AADYYGNDGNT
+36 ADNYFGDNGKT
-47 KQLTGA
+47 HMLTGA

-68 YNDKEVS
+68 YDDTEVS
-75 PPEVFKNNVTI
+75 LSEVFKNNVTI
-86 TGTAATNIVWGAYS
+86 TGTAATNIVCGAYS
-100 FYGNVREN
+100 FHGNVREN

-138 KANSVV
+138 KANSEVNGIVYGGKGVTSSKENDVTISDSTINKTVYGGEADGNTENNHVTIDANSTVKESVFGGYSFKGDSKNNEVTINCGSVV
-144 NANVA
+144 TGNVA
-149 GGVAVKG
+149 GGVALKG
-156 NSEGNTVMIIKSSA
+156 NSEGNTVRIIKSSA

-175 GNGGTSSKGNS
+175 GKGDTSSKENNVEISDSTIKKNVYGGYADNDKNGSAEKNKVTISAGSKVSEDIYGGYATHNTNENKVSITNGAEVGQSVFGGYSFKGDSKNNEVTINCGSVVTGNVAGGVALKGNSEGNTVSIIKSSTGYVYGGKGGTSSKGNS
-186 VEISEG
+186 VEIIEG
-192 TISNSVFGG
+192 TISNSVYGG
-201 YADNDNNSSAEKNI
+201 YADNDNNSSAEKNN
-215 VTISDGS
+215 VTISAGS

-249 VGESVFGGYSFKGDS
+249 VGESVFGGYSLKADS

-271 NGGSIVTANVAGG
+271 EG
-284 VALKGNSEGNTV
+284 V
-296 MIIKSS
+296 
-302 AANVYGGNGGTS
+302 
-314 SKGNSVEIS
+314 
-323 EGTISN
+323 
-329 SVFGGYA
+329 
-336 DNDNNSSAEKNIVT
+336 
-350 ISDGSKVSGSIYGGY
+350 
-365 ANHNA
+365 
-370 NENKVSFSNVAEVGE
+370 
-385 SVFGG
+385 
-390 FSVKGDSKK
+390 
-399 NEVTIEGAG
+399 G
-408 VVTAYVAGGV
+408 VVKAYVAGGV
-418 ALKGNSEGNTVRII
+418 ALAGISEGNKVNIAH
-432 KSSAA
+432 SSV
-437 NVFGGKGDT
+437 NV
-446 SSKGNSVE
+446 
-454 ISDSNIKKNVYG
+454 NVYG
-466 GYADNDKNGSAEK
+466 GY
-479 NEVAI
+479 
-484 GAGSKV
+484 GAK
-490 SEDIYGGY
+490 
-498 ATHNTNE
+498 
-505 NKVSITN
+505 
-512 GAEVGQSVF
+512 
-521 GGFSVKADSK
+521 
-531 NNEVILNGTIKVT
+531 
-544 ANVLGGVAVKGN
+544 
-556 SEGNTVKI
+556 
-564 IKSSAA
+564 
-570 NVCGGNGGTSSK
+570 
-582 GNSVEISEGT
+582 
-592 ISNSVYGGYA
+592 
-602 DNDSI
+602 DSI

-621 NVYGGYS
+621 
-628 FKGNSMDNTVT
+628 
-639 VDNST
+639 
-644 VNENVYGGY
+644 NVYGGY

-671 KNAAKIKGDVYGG
+671 NNGAKIKGDVYGG
-684 YDDKSKANITNNILE
+684 YDKLNKANITNNTLE
-699 VVGKDNEAKSIQN
+699 VVGKGNEAKSIQN

-735 NALINNA
+735 TALINNA

-765 GALKADNITTG
+765 GALKAENITTG
-776 TLTDGLISIDQGLQ
+776 TLTDGLINIDKGIK
-790 VTVGTDGNKLVGVI
+790 VAIGPDGNKLVGVI

-823 TPPGGGSTTPGAG
+823 TPPGGGGTTPPGGGGTTPPGGGGTTPPGGGGTTPGAG

-864 LTTAGYENAALAVD
+864 LTTASYENAALAVD
-878 GEEEGF
+878 GEEEGS

-926 IIAPVIEYGR
+926 IIVPVIEYGR

-1029 RQQGDKVTVGT
+1029 RQQCDKVTVGT
-1040 GATYDFDATTSLRTR
+1040 GATYDFDTTTSLRTR

-1065 EKNTFYAGLAW
+1065 EKNAFYAGLAW

-1085 AIVATTLGYAS
+1085 AIVATTLGSAS

-1120 FEMGLGVNGSVGKQ
+1120 FELGLGVNSSVGKQ

>member
-10 KQMQRKLGGILCG
+10 KQMQRKIGGMLCG
-23 LLCTGVLVMPSAW
+23 LLCTGVVLVVPSAW
-36 AADYYGNDGNT
+36 ADNYFGDDGKT
-47 KQLTGA
+47 HMLTGA

-68 YNDKEVS
+68 YDDTEVS
-75 PPEVFKNNVTI
+75 LSEVFKNNVTI
-86 TGTAATNIVWGAYS
+86 TGTAATNIVCGAYS
-100 FYGNVREN
+100 FHGNVREN

-129 DAIKNHVII
+129 DAIKNHIII
-138 KANSVV
+138 KANSEVNGIVYGGKGVTSSKENDVTISDSTINKTVYGGEADGNTENNHVTIDANSTVKESVFGGYSFKGDSKNNEVTINCGSVV
-144 NANVA
+144 TGNVA
-149 GGVAVKG
+149 GGVALKG
-156 NSEGNTVMIIKSSA
+156 NSEGNTVSIIKSSTGY
-170 ANVYG
+170 VYG
-175 GNGGTSSKGNS
+175 GKGGTSSKGNS
-186 VEISEG
+186 VEIIEG
-192 TISNSVFGG
+192 TIRNSVYGG
-201 YADNDNNSSAEKNI
+201 YADNDNNSSAENNK
-215 VTISDGS
+215 VTISAGS

-249 VGESVFGGYSFKGDS
+249 VGESVFGGYSLKADS

-271 NGGSIVTANVAGG
+271 EG
-284 VALKGNSEGNTV
+284 V
-296 MIIKSS
+296 
-302 AANVYGGNGGTS
+302 
-314 SKGNSVEIS
+314 
-323 EGTISN
+323 
-329 SVFGGYA
+329 
-336 DNDNNSSAEKNIVT
+336 
-350 ISDGSKVSGSIYGGY
+350 
-365 ANHNA
+365 
-370 NENKVSFSNVAEVGE
+370 
-385 SVFGG
+385 
-390 FSVKGDSKK
+390 
-399 NEVTIEGAG
+399 G
-408 VVTAYVAGGV
+408 VVKAYVAGGV
-418 ALKGNSEGNTVRII
+418 ALAGISEGNKVNIAH
-432 KSSAA
+432 SSV
-437 NVFGGKGDT
+437 NV
-446 SSKGNSVE
+446 
-454 ISDSNIKKNVYG
+454 NVYG
-466 GYADNDKNGSAEK
+466 GY
-479 NEVAI
+479 
-484 GAGSKV
+484 GAK
-490 SEDIYGGY
+490 
-498 ATHNTNE
+498 
-505 NKVSITN
+505 
-512 GAEVGQSVF
+512 
-521 GGFSVKADSK
+521 
-531 NNEVILNGTIKVT
+531 
-544 ANVLGGVAVKGN
+544 
-556 SEGNTVKI
+556 
-564 IKSSAA
+564 
-570 NVCGGNGGTSSK
+570 
-582 GNSVEISEGT
+582 
-592 ISNSVYGGYA
+592 
-602 DNDSI
+602 DSI

-628 FKGNSMDNTVT
+628 FKGNSLDNTVT
-639 VDNST
+639 IDNSI

-671 KNAAKIKGDVYGG
+671 KNGAKIKGDVYGG
-684 YDDKSKANITNNILE
+684 YDKLNKANITNNTLE
-699 VVGKDNEAKSIQN
+699 VVGKGNEAKSIQN

-735 NALINNA
+735 TALINNA

-765 GALKADNITTG
+765 GALKAENITTG
-776 TLTDGLISIDQGLQ
+776 TLTDGLINIDKGIK
-790 VTVGTDGNKLVGVI
+790 VAIEPDGNKLVGVI

-823 TPPGGGSTTPGAG
+823 TPPGGGGTTPPGGGGTTPPGGGGTTPPGGGGTTPGAG

-864 LTTAGYENAALAVD
+864 LTTASYENAALAVD
-878 GEEEGF
+878 GEEEGS

-926 IIAPVIEYGR
+926 LIAPVIEYGR

-1065 EKNTFYAGLAW
+1065 EKNAFYAGLAW

-1085 AIVATTLGYAS
+1085 AIVATTLGSAS

-1120 FEMGLGVNGSVGKQ
+1120 FELGLGVNGSVGKQ

>member
-1 MKFLAKMKE
+1 M
-10 KQMQRKLGGILCG
+10 
-23 LLCTGVLVMPSAW
+23 
-36 AADYYGNDGNT
+36 
-47 KQLTGA
+47 
-53 NVSLDSGNYDAVYGG
+53 SL
-68 YNDKEVS
+68 
-75 PPEVFKNNVTI
+75 PEVFKNNVTI
-86 TGTAATNIVWGAYS
+86 TGTAATNIVCGAYS

-138 KANSVV
+138 KANSEV
-144 NANVA
+144 N
-149 GGVAVKG
+149 G
-156 NSEGNTVMIIKSSA
+156 I
-170 ANVYG
+170 VYG
-175 GNGGTSSKGNS
+175 GKGVTSSKEND
-186 VEISEG
+186 VMISDS
-192 TISNSVFGG
+192 TINKTVYGG
-201 YADNDNNSSAEKNI
+201 EADCNTEKNH
-215 VTISDGS
+215 VTIDASS
-222 KVSGSI
+222 TVK
-228 YGGYAN
+228 
-234 HNANENKVSF
+234 
-244 SNVAE
+244 
-249 VGESVFGGYSFKGDS
+249 ESVFGGYSFKGDS

-271 NGGSIVTANVAGG
+271 NGGSVVTANVAG
-284 VALKGNSEGNTV
+284 S
-296 MIIKSS
+296 
-302 AANVYGGNGGTS
+302 
-314 SKGNSVEIS
+314 
-323 EGTISN
+323 
-329 SVFGGYA
+329 
-336 DNDNNSSAEKNIVT
+336 
-350 ISDGSKVSGSIYGGY
+350 
-365 ANHNA
+365 
-370 NENKVSFSNVAEVGE
+370 
-385 SVFGG
+385 
-390 FSVKGDSKK
+390 
-399 NEVTIEGAG
+399 
-408 VVTAYVAGGV
+408 V

-454 ISDSNIKKNVYG
+454 ISEGTISNSVYG
-466 GYADNDKNGSAEK
+466 GYADNDNNGSAEK
-479 NEVAI
+479 NKVTI

-490 SEDIYGGY
+490 SGSIYGGY
-498 ATHNTNE
+498 ANHNANE
-505 NKVSITN
+505 NKVSFSN
-512 GAEVGQSVF
+512 VAEIGENVF
-521 GGFSVKADSK
+521 GGYSLKADSK
-531 NNEVILNGTIKVT
+531 NNEVTINGGSVVT
-544 ANVLGGVAVKGN
+544 ANVAGGVTVKGS
-556 SEGNTVKI
+556 SEGNTVRI

-570 NVCGGNGGTSSK
+570 NVYGGKGDTSSK

-602 DNDSI
+602 DNDNNSSAEKNNVTISAGSKVSGSIYGGYANHNANENKVSFSNVAEVCESVFGGYSLKADSKNNEVTIEGVGVVKAYVAGGVALAGISEGNKVNIAHSSVNVNVYGGYGAKDSI

-639 VDNST
+639 IDNST
-644 VNENVYGGY
+644 VNKNVYGGY

-684 YDDKSKANITNNILE
+684 YDDKSKANIINNTLE
-699 VVGKDNEAKSIQN
+699 IVGKDNEAKGIQN

-727 DTMLKVTD
+727 DTMLKVTGT
-735 NALINNA
+735 ALINNA

-765 GALKADNITTG
+765 GALKAENITTG
-776 TLTDGLISIDQGLQ
+776 TMTDGLINIDKGIK
-790 VTVGTDGNKLVGVI
+790 VAIGPDGNKLVGVI

-812 GGTTPPGGGGT
+812 GGTTTPGGGGT
-823 TPPGGGSTTPGAG
+823 TPPGGGGTTPGAG

-878 GEEEGF
+878 GEEEGS

-926 IIAPVIEYGR
+926 LIAPVIEYGR

-1029 RQQGDKVTVGT
+1029 RQQCDKVTVGT

-1065 EKNTFYAGLAW
+1065 EKNAFYAGLAW

-1085 AIVATTLGYAS
+1085 AIVATTLGSAS

-1120 FEMGLGVNGSVGKQ
+1120 FELGLGVNGSVGKQ

>member
-10 KQMQRKLGGILCG
+10 KQMQRKIGGMLCG
-23 LLCTGVLVMPSAW
+23 LLCTGVVLVVPSAW
-36 AADYYGNDGNT
+36 ADNYFGDNGKT
-47 KQLTGA
+47 HMLTGA

-68 YNDKEVS
+68 YDDTEVS
-75 PPEVFKNNVTI
+75 LSEVFKNNVTI
-86 TGTAATNIVWGAYS
+86 TGTAATNIVCGAYS

-129 DAIKNHVII
+129 DAIKNHIII
-138 KANSVV
+138 KANSEVNGIVYGGKGVTSSKENDVTISDSTINKTVYGGEADGNTENNHVTIDANSTVKESVFGGYSFKGDSKNNEVTINCGSVV
-144 NANVA
+144 TGNVA
-149 GGVAVKG
+149 GGVALKG
-156 NSEGNTVMIIKSSA
+156 NSEGNTVSIIKSSA

-175 GNGGTSSKGNS
+175 GKGDTSSKENNVEISDSTIKKNVYGGYADNDKNGSAEKNKVTISAGSKVSEDIYGGYATHNTNENKVSITNGAEVGQNVFGGYSLKADSKNNEVTINGGSVVTANVAGGVTVKGSSEGNTVRIIKSSAANVYGGKGDTSSKGNS

-192 TISNSVFGG
+192 TISNSVYGG
-201 YADNDNNSSAEKNI
+201 YADNDNNSSAEKNN
-215 VTISDGS
+215 VTISAGS

-249 VGESVFGGYSFKGDS
+249 VGESVFGGYSLKADS

-271 NGGSIVTANVAGG
+271 EG
-284 VALKGNSEGNTV
+284 V
-296 MIIKSS
+296 
-302 AANVYGGNGGTS
+302 
-314 SKGNSVEIS
+314 
-323 EGTISN
+323 
-329 SVFGGYA
+329 
-336 DNDNNSSAEKNIVT
+336 
-350 ISDGSKVSGSIYGGY
+350 
-365 ANHNA
+365 
-370 NENKVSFSNVAEVGE
+370 
-385 SVFGG
+385 
-390 FSVKGDSKK
+390 
-399 NEVTIEGAG
+399 G
-408 VVTAYVAGGV
+408 VVKAYVAGGV
-418 ALKGNSEGNTVRII
+418 ALAGISEGNKV
-432 KSSAA
+432 
-437 NVFGGKGDT
+437 
-446 SSKGNSVE
+446 
-454 ISDSNIKKNVYG
+454 NI
-466 GYADNDKNGSAEK
+466 A
-479 NEVAI
+479 
-484 GAGSKV
+484 
-490 SEDIYGGY
+490 
-498 ATHNTNE
+498 H
-505 NKVSITN
+505 
-512 GAEVGQSVF
+512 
-521 GGFSVKADSK
+521 
-531 NNEVILNGTIKVT
+531 
-544 ANVLGGVAVKGN
+544 
-556 SEGNTVKI
+556 
-564 IKSSAA
+564 
-570 NVCGGNGGTSSK
+570 
-582 GNSVEISEGT
+582 
-592 ISNSVYGGYA
+592 
-602 DNDSI
+602 
-607 GNIISITDGSSVNK
+607 SSVNV

-628 FKGNSMDNTVT
+628 FKGNSLDNTVT
-639 VDNST
+639 IDNSI

-671 KNAAKIKGDVYGG
+671 KNGAKIKGDVYGG
-684 YDDKSKANITNNILE
+684 YDKLNKANITNNTLE
-699 VVGKDNEAKSIQN
+699 VVGKDNEAKGIQN

-735 NALINNA
+735 TALINNA

-765 GALKADNITTG
+765 GALKAENITTG
-776 TLTDGLISIDQGLQ
+776 TLTDGLINIDKGIK
-790 VTVGTDGNKLVGVI
+790 VAIGPDGNKLVGVI

-823 TPPGGGSTTPGAG
+823 TPPGGGGTTPGAG

-864 LTTAGYENAALAVD
+864 LTTASYENAALAVD
-878 GEEEGF
+878 GEEEGS

-926 IIAPVIEYGR
+926 IIVPVIEYGR

-996 SDATYY
+996 SDVTYY

-1029 RQQGDKVTVGT
+1029 RQQCDKVTVGT

-1065 EKNTFYAGLAW
+1065 EKNAFYAGLAW

-1085 AIVATTLGYAS
+1085 AIVATTLGSAS

-1120 FEMGLGVNGSVGKQ
+1120 FELGLGVNGSVGKQ

>member
-10 KQMQRKLGGILCG
+10 KQMQRKISGILCG
-23 LLCTGVLVMPSAW
+23 LLCAGGVLVVPSAW
-36 AADYYGNDGNT
+36 AANYYGNDGVT
-47 KQLTGA
+47 KVPTGA
-53 NVSLDSGNYDAVYGG
+53 NVTLNSGNYDAVYGG
-68 YNDKEVS
+68 YDDTEVS

-86 TGTAATNIVWGAYS
+86 TGTAATNIVCGAYS

-144 NANVA
+144 NANVAGGVAVKNSEGNTVRIIKSSAANVYGGKGDISSKGNSVEISEGTISNSVYGGYADNDNNSSAEKNNVTISAGSKVSGSIYGGCAIQNANENKVSFSNVAEVGESVFGGYSLKADSKNNEVTINGGSVVTANVAGGVAVKGNSEGNTVRIIKSSAANVYGGSGGTSSKGNRVEISEGTISNSVYGGYADNDNNSSAEKNNVTISAGSKVSGSIYGGCAIQNANENKVSFSNVAEVGESVFGGYSLKADSKNNEVKINGGSIVTANVA

-215 VTISDGS
+215 VTLSDGS

-249 VGESVFGGYSFKGDS
+249 VGESVFGGYSLKADS
-264 KNNEVTI
+264 KNNEVILKGTI
-271 NGGSIVTANVAGG
+271 KVTANVAGG
-284 VALKGNSEGNTV
+284 VALAGISEGNKV
-296 MIIKSS
+296 NIAHSS
-302 AANVYGGNGGTS
+302 VNV
-314 SKGNSVEIS
+314 
-323 EGTISN
+323 
-329 SVFGGYA
+329 
-336 DNDNNSSAEKNIVT
+336 
-350 ISDGSKVSGSIYGGY
+350 
-365 ANHNA
+365 
-370 NENKVSFSNVAEVGE
+370 
-385 SVFGG
+385 
-390 FSVKGDSKK
+390 
-399 NEVTIEGAG
+399 
-408 VVTAYVAGGV
+408 
-418 ALKGNSEGNTVRII
+418 
-432 KSSAA
+432 
-437 NVFGGKGDT
+437 
-446 SSKGNSVE
+446 
-454 ISDSNIKKNVYG
+454 NVYG
-466 GYADNDKNGSAEK
+466 GY
-479 NEVAI
+479 
-484 GAGSKV
+484 GAK
-490 SEDIYGGY
+490 
-498 ATHNTNE
+498 
-505 NKVSITN
+505 
-512 GAEVGQSVF
+512 
-521 GGFSVKADSK
+521 
-531 NNEVILNGTIKVT
+531 
-544 ANVLGGVAVKGN
+544 
-556 SEGNTVKI
+556 
-564 IKSSAA
+564 
-570 NVCGGNGGTSSK
+570 
-582 GNSVEISEGT
+582 
-592 ISNSVYGGYA
+592 
-602 DNDSI
+602 DSI

-639 VDNST
+639 IDNST
-644 VNENVYGGY
+644 VNENIYGGY
-653 TESDGAISEK
+653 TESDGAIAEK

-671 KNAAKIKGDVYGG
+671 KNGAKIKGDVYGG
-684 YDDKSKANITNNILE
+684 YDKLNKANITNNTLE
-699 VVGKDNEAKSIQN
+699 VVGKGNEAKSIQN

-735 NALINNA
+735 TALINNA

-765 GALKADNITTG
+765 GALKAENITTG
-776 TLTDGLISIDQGLQ
+776 TLTDGLINIDKGIK
-790 VTVGTDGNKLVGVI
+790 VAIGSDGNKLVGVI

-812 GGTTPPGGGGT
+812 GG
-823 TPPGGGSTTPGAG
+823 TTPGAG

-864 LTTAGYENAALAVD
+864 LATAGYENAALAVD
-878 GEEEGF
+878 GEEEGS

-1016 KDTLDY
+1016 KDTIDY

-1065 EKNTFYAGLAW
+1065 EKNAFYAGLAW

-1085 AIVATTLGYAS
+1085 AIVATTLGSAS

-1120 FEMGLGVNGSVGKQ
+1120 FELGLGVNGSVGKQ

>member
-10 KQMQRKLGGILCG
+10 KQMQRKFSGILCG
-23 LLCTGVLVMPSAW
+23 LLCAGVLVMPSAW

-47 KQLTGA
+47 KQSTGA

-68 YNDKEVS
+68 YDDTKVS
-75 PPEVFKNNVTI
+75 LPEVFKNNVTI
-86 TGTAATNIVWGAYS
+86 TGTAATNIVCGAYS

-129 DAIKNHVII
+129 DAIKNHIII
-138 KANSVV
+138 KANSEVNGIVYGGKGVTSSKENDVTISDSTINKTVYGGEADGNTENNHVTIDANSTVKESVFGGYSFKGDSKNNEVTINCGSVV
-144 NANVA
+144 TGNVA
-149 GGVAVKG
+149 GGVALKG
-156 NSEGNTVMIIKSSA
+156 NSEGNTVSIIKSSA

-175 GNGGTSSKGNS
+175 GKGDTSSKENNVEISDSTIKKNVYGDYADNDKNGSADKNKVTISAGSKVSEDIYGGYATHNTNENKVSITNGAEVGQNVFGGYSLKADSKNNEVTINGGSVVTANVAGGVTVKGSSEGNTVRIIKSSAANVYGGKGDTSSKGNS

-192 TISNSVFGG
+192 TISNSVYGG
-201 YADNDNNSSAEKNI
+201 YADNDNNSSAEKNN
-215 VTISDGS
+215 VTISAGS

-249 VGESVFGGYSFKGDS
+249 VGESVFGGYSLKADS

-271 NGGSIVTANVAGG
+271 EG
-284 VALKGNSEGNTV
+284 V
-296 MIIKSS
+296 
-302 AANVYGGNGGTS
+302 
-314 SKGNSVEIS
+314 
-323 EGTISN
+323 
-329 SVFGGYA
+329 
-336 DNDNNSSAEKNIVT
+336 
-350 ISDGSKVSGSIYGGY
+350 
-365 ANHNA
+365 
-370 NENKVSFSNVAEVGE
+370 
-385 SVFGG
+385 
-390 FSVKGDSKK
+390 
-399 NEVTIEGAG
+399 G
-408 VVTAYVAGGV
+408 VVKAYVAGGV
-418 ALKGNSEGNTVRII
+418 ALAGISEGNKVNIAH
-432 KSSAA
+432 SSV
-437 NVFGGKGDT
+437 NV
-446 SSKGNSVE
+446 
-454 ISDSNIKKNVYG
+454 NVYG
-466 GYADNDKNGSAEK
+466 GY
-479 NEVAI
+479 
-484 GAGSKV
+484 GAK
-490 SEDIYGGY
+490 
-498 ATHNTNE
+498 
-505 NKVSITN
+505 
-512 GAEVGQSVF
+512 
-521 GGFSVKADSK
+521 
-531 NNEVILNGTIKVT
+531 
-544 ANVLGGVAVKGN
+544 
-556 SEGNTVKI
+556 
-564 IKSSAA
+564 
-570 NVCGGNGGTSSK
+570 
-582 GNSVEISEGT
+582 
-592 ISNSVYGGYA
+592 
-602 DNDSI
+602 DSI

-639 VDNST
+639 IDNST
-644 VNENVYGGY
+644 VNKNVYGGY

-671 KNAAKIKGDVYGG
+671 KNGAKIKGDVYGG
-684 YDDKSKANITNNILE
+684 YDKLNKANITNNTLE
-699 VVGKDNEAKSIQN
+699 VVGKGNEAKSIQN

-735 NALINNA
+735 TALINNA

-765 GALKADNITTG
+765 GALKAENITTG
-776 TLTDGLISIDQGLQ
+776 TLTDGLINIDKGIK
-790 VTVGTDGNKLVGVI
+790 VAIGPDGNKLVGVI

-823 TPPGGGSTTPGAG
+823 TPPGGGGTTPGAG

-878 GEEEGF
+878 GEEEGS

-926 IIAPVIEYGR
+926 IIVPVIEYGR

-996 SDATYY
+996 SDVTYY

-1029 RQQGDKVTVGT
+1029 RQQCDKVTVGT

-1065 EKNTFYAGLAW
+1065 EKNAFYAGLAW

-1085 AIVATTLGYAS
+1085 AIVATTLGSAS

-1120 FEMGLGVNGSVGKQ
+1120 FELGLGVNGSVGKQ

>member
-10 KQMQRKLGGILCG
+10 KQMQRKIGGMLCG
-23 LLCTGVLVMPSAW
+23 LLCTGVVLVVPSAW
-36 AADYYGNDGNT
+36 ADNYFGDDGKT
-47 KQLTGA
+47 HMLTGA

-68 YNDKEVS
+68 YDDTEVS
-75 PPEVFKNNVTI
+75 LSEVFKNNVTI
-86 TGTAATNIVWGAYS
+86 TGTAATNIVCGAYS
-100 FYGNVREN
+100 FHGNVREN

-129 DAIKNHVII
+129 DAIKNHIII
-138 KANSVV
+138 KANSEVNGIVYGGKGVTSSKENDVTISDSTINKTVYGGEADGNTENNHVTIDANSTVKESVFGGYSFKGDSKNNEVTINCGSVV
-144 NANVA
+144 TGNVA
-149 GGVAVKG
+149 GGVALKG
-156 NSEGNTVMIIKSSA
+156 NSEGNTVSIIKSSTGY
-170 ANVYG
+170 VYG
-175 GNGGTSSKGNS
+175 GKGGTSSKGNS
-186 VEISEG
+186 VEIIEG
-192 TISNSVFGG
+192 TIRNSVYGG
-201 YADNDNNSSAEKNI
+201 YADDDNNSSAENNK
-215 VTISDGS
+215 VTISAGS

-249 VGESVFGGYSFKGDS
+249 VGESILGGYSLKADS

-271 NGGSIVTANVAGG
+271 EG
-284 VALKGNSEGNTV
+284 V
-296 MIIKSS
+296 
-302 AANVYGGNGGTS
+302 
-314 SKGNSVEIS
+314 
-323 EGTISN
+323 
-329 SVFGGYA
+329 
-336 DNDNNSSAEKNIVT
+336 
-350 ISDGSKVSGSIYGGY
+350 
-365 ANHNA
+365 
-370 NENKVSFSNVAEVGE
+370 
-385 SVFGG
+385 
-390 FSVKGDSKK
+390 
-399 NEVTIEGAG
+399 G
-408 VVTAYVAGGV
+408 VVKAYVAGGV
-418 ALKGNSEGNTVRII
+418 ALAGISEGNKVNIAH
-432 KSSAA
+432 SSV
-437 NVFGGKGDT
+437 NV
-446 SSKGNSVE
+446 
-454 ISDSNIKKNVYG
+454 NVYG
-466 GYADNDKNGSAEK
+466 GY
-479 NEVAI
+479 
-484 GAGSKV
+484 GAK
-490 SEDIYGGY
+490 
-498 ATHNTNE
+498 
-505 NKVSITN
+505 
-512 GAEVGQSVF
+512 
-521 GGFSVKADSK
+521 
-531 NNEVILNGTIKVT
+531 
-544 ANVLGGVAVKGN
+544 
-556 SEGNTVKI
+556 
-564 IKSSAA
+564 
-570 NVCGGNGGTSSK
+570 
-582 GNSVEISEGT
+582 
-592 ISNSVYGGYA
+592 
-602 DNDSI
+602 DSI

-628 FKGNSMDNTVT
+628 FKGNSLDNTVT
-639 VDNST
+639 IDNSI

-671 KNAAKIKGDVYGG
+671 KNGAKIKGDVYGG
-684 YDDKSKANITNNILE
+684 YDKLNKANITNNTLE
-699 VVGKDNEAKSIQN
+699 VVGKGNEAKSIQN

-735 NALINNA
+735 TALINNA

-765 GALKADNITTG
+765 GALKAENITTG
-776 TLTDGLISIDQGLQ
+776 TLTDGLINIDKGIK
-790 VTVGTDGNKLVGVI
+790 VAIEPDGNKLVGVI

-823 TPPGGGSTTPGAG
+823 TPPGGGGTTPGAG

-864 LTTAGYENAALAVD
+864 LTTASYENAALAVD
-878 GEEEGF
+878 GEEEGS

-926 IIAPVIEYGR
+926 IIVPVIEYGR

-956 GAGLMAKQLNDDG
+956 GAGLMAKQLNDNG

-1065 EKNTFYAGLAW
+1065 EKNAFYAGLAW
-1076 QHEFDGESN
+1076 QHEFDSESN
-1085 AIVATTLGYAS
+1085 AIVATTLGSAS

-1120 FEMGLGVNGSVGKQ
+1120 FELGLGVNGSVGKQ

>member
-36 AADYYGNDGNT
+36 ADNYYGYDGKT
-47 KQLTGA
+47 HMSTGA
-53 NVSLDSGNYDAVYGG
+53 NVTLNSGTYDYVYGG
-68 YNDKEVS
+68 YNDTKVS

-86 TGTAATNIVWGAYS
+86 TGTAATSSICGAYS
-100 FYGNVREN
+100 WYGNVREN

-129 DAIKNHVII
+129 DAIKNYVII
-138 KANSVV
+138 KDKSEV
-144 NANVA
+144 N
-149 GGVAVKG
+149 G
-156 NSEGNTVMIIKSSA
+156 I
-170 ANVYG
+170 VYG
-175 GNGGTSSKGNS
+175 GKGVTRSKEND
-186 VEISEG
+186 VKISDS
-192 TISNSVFGG
+192 TIKNNVYGG
-201 YADNDNNSSAEKNI
+201 YADNYKNGSAEKNEVAI
-215 VTISDGS
+215 GAGS
-222 KVSGSI
+222 KVSEDI
-228 YGGYAN
+228 YGGYAT
-234 HNANENKVSF
+234 HNTNENKVSIT
-244 SNVAE
+244 NGAE
-249 VGESVFGGYSFKGDS
+249 VGQSVFGGFSEKADS
-264 KNNEVTI
+264 KNNEVI
-271 NGGSIVTANVAGG
+271 LN
-284 VALKGNSEGNTV
+284 
-296 MIIKSS
+296 
-302 AANVYGGNGGTS
+302 
-314 SKGNSVEIS
+314 
-323 EGTISN
+323 
-329 SVFGGYA
+329 
-336 DNDNNSSAEKNIVT
+336 
-350 ISDGSKVSGSIYGGY
+350 
-365 ANHNA
+365 
-370 NENKVSFSNVAEVGE
+370 
-385 SVFGG
+385 
-390 FSVKGDSKK
+390 GDS
-399 NEVTIEGAG
+399 
-408 VVTAYVAGGV
+408 VVTGNVAGGV

-432 KSSAA
+432 KSSTGY
-437 NVFGGKGDT
+437 VYGGNGDT
-446 SSKGNSVE
+446 SSKENNVE
-454 ISDSNIKKNVYG
+454 ISDSTIKNNVYG

-521 GGFSVKADSK
+521 GGFSEKADSK
-531 NNEVILNGTIKVT
+531 NNEVILNGDSVVT
-544 ANVLGGVAVKGN
+544 GNVAGGVALKGN
-556 SEGNTVKI
+556 SEGNTVRI

-570 NVCGGNGGTSSK
+570 NVYGGNGGTSSK

-602 DNDSI
+602 DNDNNSSAEKNNVTISAGSKVSGSIYGGYANHNANENKVSFSNVAEVGESVLGGYSLKADSKNNEVTIEGVGVVKAYVAGGVALAGISEGNKVNIAHSSVNVNIYGGYGAKDSI

-628 FKGNSMDNTVT
+628 FKGNSMDNIVT
-639 VDNST
+639 IDNGT

-653 TESDGAISEK
+653 TESDGAIAEK

-671 KNAAKIKGDVYGG
+671 KNGAKIKGDVYGG
-684 YDDKSKANITNNILE
+684 YDKLSKANINNNTLE
-699 VVGKDNEAKSIQN
+699 VVGKGNEAKSIQN

-720 TKDLIAN
+720 TKDLVAN
-727 DTMLKVTD
+727 DTMLKVTGT
-735 NALINNA
+735 ALINNA

-752 KLNENDKINLITA
+752 KLNENDTINLITA
-765 GALKADNITTG
+765 GALKAENITTG

-823 TPPGGGSTTPGAG
+823 TPPGGGGTTPPGGGGTTPGAG

-878 GEEEGF
+878 GEEEGS

-926 IIAPVIEYGR
+926 LIAPMIEYGR

-1065 EKNTFYAGLAW
+1065 EKNAFYAGLAW

-1085 AIVATTLGYAS
+1085 AIVATALGSAS

-1120 FEMGLGVNGSVGKQ
+1120 FELGLGVNGSVGKQ

>member
-36 AADYYGNDGNT
+36 ADNYYGYDGKT
-47 KQLTGA
+47 HMSTGA
-53 NVSLDSGNYDAVYGG
+53 NVTLNSGTYDYVYGG
-68 YNDKEVS
+68 YNDTKVS

-86 TGTAATNIVWGAYS
+86 TGTAATSSICGAYS
-100 FYGNVREN
+100 WYGNVREN

-129 DAIKNHVII
+129 DAINNYVII
-138 KANSVV
+138 KDKSEV
-144 NANVA
+144 N
-149 GGVAVKG
+149 G
-156 NSEGNTVMIIKSSA
+156 I
-170 ANVYG
+170 VYG
-175 GNGGTSSKGNS
+175 GKGVTRSK
-186 VEISEG
+186 E
-192 TISNSVFGG
+192 
-201 YADNDNNSSAEKNI
+201 ND
-215 VTISDGS
+215 
-222 KVSGSI
+222 
-228 YGGYAN
+228 
-234 HNANENKVSF
+234 
-244 SNVAE
+244 
-249 VGESVFGGYSFKGDS
+249 
-264 KNNEVTI
+264 
-271 NGGSIVTANVAGG
+271 
-284 VALKGNSEGNTV
+284 
-296 MIIKSS
+296 
-302 AANVYGGNGGTS
+302 
-314 SKGNSVEIS
+314 
-323 EGTISN
+323 
-329 SVFGGYA
+329 
-336 DNDNNSSAEKNIVT
+336 
-350 ISDGSKVSGSIYGGY
+350 
-365 ANHNA
+365 
-370 NENKVSFSNVAEVGE
+370 
-385 SVFGG
+385 
-390 FSVKGDSKK
+390 VK
-399 NEVTIEGAG
+399 
-408 VVTAYVAGGV
+408 
-418 ALKGNSEGNTVRII
+418 
-432 KSSAA
+432 
-437 NVFGGKGDT
+437 
-446 SSKGNSVE
+446 
-454 ISDSNIKKNVYG
+454 ISDSTIKNNVYG

-521 GGFSVKADSK
+521 GGFSEKADSK
-531 NNEVILNGTIKVT
+531 NNEVILNGDSVVT
-544 ANVLGGVAVKGN
+544 GNVAGGVALKGN
-556 SEGNTVKI
+556 SEGNTVRI

-570 NVCGGNGGTSSK
+570 NVYGGNGGTSSK

-602 DNDSI
+602 DNDNNSSAEKNNVTISAGSKVSGSIYGGYANHNANENKVSFSNVAEVGESVLGGYSLKADSKNNEVTIEGVGVVKAYVAGGVALAGISEGNKVNIAHSSVNVNIYGGYGAKDSI

-639 VDNST
+639 IDNGT

-653 TESDGAISEK
+653 TESDGAIAEK

-671 KNAAKIKGDVYGG
+671 KNGAKIKGDVYGG
-684 YDDKSKANITNNILE
+684 YDKLSRANINNNTLE
-699 VVGKDNEAKSIQN
+699 VVGKGNEAKSIQN

-720 TKDLIAN
+720 TKDLVAN
-727 DTMLKVTD
+727 DTMLKVTGT
-735 NALINNA
+735 ALINNA

-752 KLNENDKINLITA
+752 KLNENDTINLITA
-765 GALKADNITTG
+765 GALKAENITTG

-823 TPPGGGSTTPGAG
+823 TPPGGGGTTPPGGGGTTPGAG
-836 SLYADADAKSPVETQ
+836 SPYADPDAKSPVETQ

-878 GEEEGF
+878 GEEEGS

-902 HVDLKAWNMNLGFA
+902 HVDLKAWNMNIGFA

-982 TDYQSAVAGGIKYD
+982 TDYKSAVAGGIKYD

-1016 KDTLDY
+1016 KDTIDY
-1022 YGKLFYT
+1022 YAKLFYT

-1065 EKNTFYAGLAW
+1065 EKNAFYAGLAW

-1085 AIVATTLGYAS
+1085 AIVATALGSAS

-1109 ELGWRVNNSDK
+1109 ELGWRVNNYDK
-1120 FEMGLGVNGSVGKQ
+1120 FELGLGVNGSVGKQ

>member
-10 KQMQRKLGGILCG
+10 KQMQRKFSGILCG
-23 LLCTGVLVMPSAW
+23 LLCAGVLVMPSAW

-47 KQLTGA
+47 KQSTGA

-68 YNDKEVS
+68 YDDTKVS
-75 PPEVFKNNVTI
+75 LPEVFKNNVTI
-86 TGTAATNIVWGAYS
+86 TGTAATNIVCGAYS

-129 DAIKNHVII
+129 DAIKNHIII
-138 KANSVV
+138 KANSEVNGIVYGGKGVTSSKENDVTISDSTINKTVYGGEADGNTENNHVTIDANSTVKESVFGGYSFKGDSKNNEVTINCGSVV
-144 NANVA
+144 TGNVA
-149 GGVAVKG
+149 GGVALKG
-156 NSEGNTVMIIKSSA
+156 NSEGNTVSIIKSSA

-175 GNGGTSSKGNS
+175 GKGDTSSKENNVEISDSTIKKNVYGGYADNDKNGSAEKNKVTISAGSKVSEDIYGGYATHNTNENKVSITNGAEVGQNVFGGYSLKADSKNNEVTINGGSVVTANVAGGVTVKGSSEGNTVRIIKSSAANVYGGKGDTSSKGNS

-192 TISNSVFGG
+192 TISNSVYGG
-201 YADNDNNSSAEKNI
+201 YADNDNNSSAEKNN
-215 VTISDGS
+215 VTISAGS

-249 VGESVFGGYSFKGDS
+249 VGESVFGGYSLKADS

-271 NGGSIVTANVAGG
+271 EG
-284 VALKGNSEGNTV
+284 V
-296 MIIKSS
+296 
-302 AANVYGGNGGTS
+302 
-314 SKGNSVEIS
+314 
-323 EGTISN
+323 
-329 SVFGGYA
+329 
-336 DNDNNSSAEKNIVT
+336 
-350 ISDGSKVSGSIYGGY
+350 
-365 ANHNA
+365 
-370 NENKVSFSNVAEVGE
+370 
-385 SVFGG
+385 
-390 FSVKGDSKK
+390 
-399 NEVTIEGAG
+399 G
-408 VVTAYVAGGV
+408 VVKAYVAGGV
-418 ALKGNSEGNTVRII
+418 ALAGISEGNKV
-432 KSSAA
+432 
-437 NVFGGKGDT
+437 
-446 SSKGNSVE
+446 
-454 ISDSNIKKNVYG
+454 NI
-466 GYADNDKNGSAEK
+466 A
-479 NEVAI
+479 
-484 GAGSKV
+484 
-490 SEDIYGGY
+490 
-498 ATHNTNE
+498 H
-505 NKVSITN
+505 
-512 GAEVGQSVF
+512 
-521 GGFSVKADSK
+521 
-531 NNEVILNGTIKVT
+531 
-544 ANVLGGVAVKGN
+544 
-556 SEGNTVKI
+556 
-564 IKSSAA
+564 
-570 NVCGGNGGTSSK
+570 
-582 GNSVEISEGT
+582 
-592 ISNSVYGGYA
+592 
-602 DNDSI
+602 
-607 GNIISITDGSSVNK
+607 SSVNV

-628 FKGNSMDNTVT
+628 FKGNSLDNTVT
-639 VDNST
+639 IDNSI

-671 KNAAKIKGDVYGG
+671 KNGAKIKGDVYGG
-684 YDDKSKANITNNILE
+684 YDKLNKANITNNTLE
-699 VVGKDNEAKSIQN
+699 VVGKDNEAKGIQN

-735 NALINNA
+735 TALINNA

-765 GALKADNITTG
+765 GALKAENITTG
-776 TLTDGLISIDQGLQ
+776 TLTDGLINIDKGIK
-790 VTVGTDGNKLVGVI
+790 VAIGPDGNKLVGVI

-823 TPPGGGSTTPGAG
+823 TPPGGGGTTPPGGGGTTPPGGGGTTPPGGGGTTPGAG

-864 LTTAGYENAALAVD
+864 LTTASYENAALAVD
-878 GEEEGF
+878 GEEEGS

-926 IIAPVIEYGR
+926 IIVPVIEYGR

-1065 EKNTFYAGLAW
+1065 EKNAFYAGLAW
-1076 QHEFDGESN
+1076 QHEFDSESN
-1085 AIVATTLGYAS
+1085 AIVATTLGSAS

-1120 FEMGLGVNGSVGKQ
+1120 FELGLGVNGSVGKQ

>member
-10 KQMQRKLGGILCG
+10 KQMQRKFSGILCG
-23 LLCTGVLVMPSAW
+23 LLCAGVLVMPSAW

-47 KQLTGA
+47 KQSTGA

-68 YNDKEVS
+68 YDDTKVS
-75 PPEVFKNNVTI
+75 LPEVFKNNVTI
-86 TGTAATNIVWGAYS
+86 TGTAATNIVCGAYS

-129 DAIKNHVII
+129 DAIKNHIII
-138 KANSVV
+138 KANSEVNGIVYGGKGVTSSKENDVTISDSTINKTVYGGEADGNTENNHVTIDANSTVKESVFGGYSFKGDSKNNEVTINCGSVV
-144 NANVA
+144 TGNVA
-149 GGVAVKG
+149 GGVALKG
-156 NSEGNTVMIIKSSA
+156 NSEGNTVSIIKSSTGY
-170 ANVYG
+170 VYG
-175 GNGGTSSKGNS
+175 GKGGTSSKGNS
-186 VEISEG
+186 VEIIEG
-192 TISNSVFGG
+192 TIRNSVYGG
-201 YADNDNNSSAEKNI
+201 YADNDNNSSAEKNN
-215 VTISDGS
+215 VTISAGS

-249 VGESVFGGYSFKGDS
+249 VGESVFGGYSLKADS

-271 NGGSIVTANVAGG
+271 EG
-284 VALKGNSEGNTV
+284 V
-296 MIIKSS
+296 
-302 AANVYGGNGGTS
+302 
-314 SKGNSVEIS
+314 
-323 EGTISN
+323 
-329 SVFGGYA
+329 
-336 DNDNNSSAEKNIVT
+336 
-350 ISDGSKVSGSIYGGY
+350 
-365 ANHNA
+365 
-370 NENKVSFSNVAEVGE
+370 
-385 SVFGG
+385 
-390 FSVKGDSKK
+390 
-399 NEVTIEGAG
+399 G
-408 VVTAYVAGGV
+408 VVKAYVAGGV
-418 ALKGNSEGNTVRII
+418 ALAGISEGNKV
-432 KSSAA
+432 
-437 NVFGGKGDT
+437 
-446 SSKGNSVE
+446 
-454 ISDSNIKKNVYG
+454 NI
-466 GYADNDKNGSAEK
+466 A
-479 NEVAI
+479 
-484 GAGSKV
+484 
-490 SEDIYGGY
+490 
-498 ATHNTNE
+498 H
-505 NKVSITN
+505 
-512 GAEVGQSVF
+512 
-521 GGFSVKADSK
+521 
-531 NNEVILNGTIKVT
+531 
-544 ANVLGGVAVKGN
+544 
-556 SEGNTVKI
+556 
-564 IKSSAA
+564 
-570 NVCGGNGGTSSK
+570 
-582 GNSVEISEGT
+582 
-592 ISNSVYGGYA
+592 
-602 DNDSI
+602 
-607 GNIISITDGSSVNK
+607 SSVNV

-628 FKGNSMDNTVT
+628 FKGNSLDNTVT
-639 VDNST
+639 IDNSI

-671 KNAAKIKGDVYGG
+671 KNGAKIKGDVYGG
-684 YDDKSKANITNNILE
+684 YDKLNKANITNNTLE
-699 VVGKDNEAKSIQN
+699 VVGKDNEAKGIQN

-735 NALINNA
+735 TALINNA

-752 KLNENDKINLITA
+752 KLKKNDTINLIDA
-765 GALKADNITTG
+765 GALKAENITTG
-776 TLTDGLISIDQGLQ
+776 TLTDGLINIDKGIK
-790 VTVGTDGNKLVGVI
+790 VAIGPDGNKLVGVI

-823 TPPGGGSTTPGAG
+823 TPPGGGGTTPGAG

-864 LTTAGYENAALAVD
+864 LTTASYENAALAVD
-878 GEEEGF
+878 GEEEGS

-1029 RQQGDKVTVGT
+1029 RQQCDKVTVGT

-1065 EKNTFYAGLAW
+1065 EKNAFYAGLAW

-1085 AIVATTLGYAS
+1085 AIVATTLGSAS

-1120 FEMGLGVNGSVGKQ
+1120 FELGLGVNSSVGKQ

>member
-1 MKFLAKMKE
+1 M
-10 KQMQRKLGGILCG
+10 
-23 LLCTGVLVMPSAW
+23 
-36 AADYYGNDGNT
+36 
-47 KQLTGA
+47 
-53 NVSLDSGNYDAVYGG
+53 
-68 YNDKEVS
+68 
-75 PPEVFKNNVTI
+75 
-86 TGTAATNIVWGAYS
+86 
-100 FYGNVREN
+100 
-108 TVTISGNTLGNVV
+108 

-138 KANSVV
+138 KANSEVNGIVYGGKGVTSSKENDVTISDSTINKTVYGGEADGNTENNHVTIDASSTVKESVFGGYSFKGDSKNNEVTINGGSVV
-144 NANVA
+144 TGNVA
-149 GGVAVKG
+149 GGVALKG
-156 NSEGNTVMIIKSSA
+156 NSEGNTVSIIKSSTGY
-170 ANVYG
+170 VYG
-175 GNGGTSSKGNS
+175 GKGGTSSKGNS
-186 VEISEG
+186 VEIIEG
-192 TISNSVFGG
+192 TIRNSVYGG
-201 YADNDNNSSAEKNI
+201 YADNDNNSSAEKNN
-215 VTISDGS
+215 VTISAGS

-249 VGESVFGGYSFKGDS
+249 VGESVFGGYSLKADS

-271 NGGSIVTANVAGG
+271 EG
-284 VALKGNSEGNTV
+284 V
-296 MIIKSS
+296 
-302 AANVYGGNGGTS
+302 
-314 SKGNSVEIS
+314 
-323 EGTISN
+323 
-329 SVFGGYA
+329 
-336 DNDNNSSAEKNIVT
+336 
-350 ISDGSKVSGSIYGGY
+350 
-365 ANHNA
+365 
-370 NENKVSFSNVAEVGE
+370 
-385 SVFGG
+385 
-390 FSVKGDSKK
+390 
-399 NEVTIEGAG
+399 G
-408 VVTAYVAGGV
+408 VVKAYVAGGV
-418 ALKGNSEGNTVRII
+418 ALAGISEGNKV
-432 KSSAA
+432 
-437 NVFGGKGDT
+437 
-446 SSKGNSVE
+446 
-454 ISDSNIKKNVYG
+454 NI
-466 GYADNDKNGSAEK
+466 A
-479 NEVAI
+479 
-484 GAGSKV
+484 
-490 SEDIYGGY
+490 
-498 ATHNTNE
+498 H
-505 NKVSITN
+505 
-512 GAEVGQSVF
+512 
-521 GGFSVKADSK
+521 
-531 NNEVILNGTIKVT
+531 
-544 ANVLGGVAVKGN
+544 
-556 SEGNTVKI
+556 
-564 IKSSAA
+564 
-570 NVCGGNGGTSSK
+570 
-582 GNSVEISEGT
+582 
-592 ISNSVYGGYA
+592 
-602 DNDSI
+602 
-607 GNIISITDGSSVNK
+607 SSVNV

-628 FKGNSMDNTVT
+628 FKGNSLDNTVT
-639 VDNST
+639 IDNSI

-671 KNAAKIKGDVYGG
+671 KNGAKIKGDVYGG
-684 YDDKSKANITNNILE
+684 YDKLNKANITNNTLE
-699 VVGKDNEAKSIQN
+699 VVGKDNEAKGIQN

-727 DTMLKVTD
+727 DTMLKVTGT
-735 NALINNA
+735 ALINNA

-752 KLNENDKINLITA
+752 KLKKNDTINLIDA
-765 GALKADNITTG
+765 GALKAENITTG
-776 TLTDGLISIDQGLQ
+776 TLTDGLINIDKGIK
-790 VTVGTDGNKLVGVI
+790 VAIGPDGNKLVGVI

-823 TPPGGGSTTPGAG
+823 TPPGGGGTTPGAG

-878 GEEEGF
+878 GEEEGS

-926 IIAPVIEYGR
+926 LIAPVIEYGR

-1065 EKNTFYAGLAW
+1065 EKNAFYAGLAW

-1085 AIVATTLGYAS
+1085 AIVATTLGSAS

-1120 FEMGLGVNGSVGKQ
+1120 FELGLGVNGSVGKQ

>member
-10 KQMQRKLGGILCG
+10 KQMQRKFSGILCG
-23 LLCTGVLVMPSAW
+23 LLCAGVLVVPSAW
-36 AADYYGNDGNT
+36 ADNYFGDDGKT
-47 KQLTGA
+47 HMLTGA
-53 NVSLDSGNYDAVYGG
+53 DVSLKSGNYDAVYGG
-68 YNDKEVS
+68 YDDTEVS

-86 TGTAATNIVWGAYS
+86 TGTAATNIVCGAYS

-108 TVTISGNTLGNVV
+108 TVTISGNTLGNV
-121 CGGGTGAA
+121 
-129 DAIKNHVII
+129 
-138 KANSVV
+138 
-144 NANVA
+144 A
-149 GGVAVKG
+149 GGVALKG
-156 NSEGNTVMIIKSSA
+156 NSEGNTVSIIKSSA

-175 GNGGTSSKGNS
+175 GKGDTSSKENN
-186 VEISEG
+186 VEISDS
-192 TISNSVFGG
+192 TINKTVYGG
-201 YADNDNNSSAEKNI
+201 EADGNTENNH
-215 VTISDGS
+215 VTID
-222 KVSGSI
+222 
-228 YGGYAN
+228 AN
-234 HNANENKVSF
+234 STVK
-244 SNVAE
+244 
-249 VGESVFGGYSFKGDS
+249 ESVFGGYSFKGDS

-271 NGGSIVTANVAGG
+271 NCGS
-284 VALKGNSEGNTV
+284 
-296 MIIKSS
+296 
-302 AANVYGGNGGTS
+302 
-314 SKGNSVEIS
+314 
-323 EGTISN
+323 
-329 SVFGGYA
+329 
-336 DNDNNSSAEKNIVT
+336 
-350 ISDGSKVSGSIYGGY
+350 
-365 ANHNA
+365 
-370 NENKVSFSNVAEVGE
+370 
-385 SVFGG
+385 
-390 FSVKGDSKK
+390 
-399 NEVTIEGAG
+399 
-408 VVTAYVAGGV
+408 VVTGNVAGGV

-437 NVFGGKGDT
+437 NVYGGKGDT
-446 SSKGNSVE
+446 SSKENNVE
-454 ISDSNIKKNVYG
+454 ISDSTINKNVYG

-512 GAEVGQSVF
+512 GAEVGQSVL
-521 GGFSVKADSK
+521 GGYSLKADSK
-531 NNEVILNGTIKVT
+531 NNEVTINCGSVVT
-544 ANVLGGVAVKGN
+544 GNVAGGVALAGISDGN
-556 SEGNTVKI
+556 KVNI
-564 IKSSAA
+564 AHSSV
-570 NVCGGNGGTSSK
+570 NVN
-582 GNSVEISEGT
+582 
-592 ISNSVYGGYA
+592 VYGGYGA
-602 DNDSI
+602 KDSI

-639 VDNST
+639 IDNST

-671 KNAAKIKGDVYGG
+671 NNGAKIKGDVYGG
-684 YDDKSKANITNNILE
+684 YDKLNKANITNNTLE
-699 VVGKDNEAKSIQN
+699 VVGKGNEAKSIQN

-735 NALINNA
+735 TALINNA

-765 GALKADNITTG
+765 GALKAENITTG
-776 TLTDGLISIDQGLQ
+776 TLTDGLINIDKGIK
-790 VTVGTDGNKLVGVI
+790 VAIGPDGNKLVGVI

-823 TPPGGGSTTPGAG
+823 TPPGGGGTTPPGGGGTTPPGGGGTIPPGGGGTTPPGGGGTTPGAG

-864 LTTAGYENAALAVD
+864 LTTASYENAALAVD
-878 GEEEGF
+878 GEEEGS

-996 SDATYY
+996 SDAIYY

-1016 KDTLDY
+1016 KDTIDY

-1065 EKNTFYAGLAW
+1065 EKNAFYAGLAW

-1085 AIVATTLGYAS
+1085 AIVATTLGSAS

-1120 FEMGLGVNGSVGKQ
+1120 FELGLGVNGSVGKQ

>member
-10 KQMQRKLGGILCG
+10 KQMQRKFSGILCG
-23 LLCTGVLVMPSAW
+23 LLCAGVLVMPSAW

-47 KQLTGA
+47 KQSTGA

-68 YNDKEVS
+68 YDDTKVS
-75 PPEVFKNNVTI
+75 LPEVFKNNVTI
-86 TGTAATNIVWGAYS
+86 TGTAATNIVCGAYS

-129 DAIKNHVII
+129 DAIKNHIII
-138 KANSVV
+138 KANSEV
-144 NANVA
+144 N
-149 GGVAVKG
+149 G
-156 NSEGNTVMIIKSSA
+156 I
-170 ANVYG
+170 VYG
-175 GNGGTSSKGNS
+175 GKGVTSSK
-186 VEISEG
+186 E
-192 TISNSVFGG
+192 
-201 YADNDNNSSAEKNI
+201 ND
-215 VTISDGS
+215 VTISDS
-222 KVSGSI
+222 TINKTV
-228 YGGYAN
+228 YGGEADGNTENNHVTIDAN
-234 HNANENKVSF
+234 STVK
-244 SNVAE
+244 
-249 VGESVFGGYSFKGDS
+249 ESVFGGYSFKGDS

-271 NGGSIVTANVAGG
+271 NCGS
-284 VALKGNSEGNTV
+284 
-296 MIIKSS
+296 
-302 AANVYGGNGGTS
+302 
-314 SKGNSVEIS
+314 
-323 EGTISN
+323 
-329 SVFGGYA
+329 
-336 DNDNNSSAEKNIVT
+336 
-350 ISDGSKVSGSIYGGY
+350 
-365 ANHNA
+365 
-370 NENKVSFSNVAEVGE
+370 
-385 SVFGG
+385 
-390 FSVKGDSKK
+390 
-399 NEVTIEGAG
+399 
-408 VVTAYVAGGV
+408 VVTGNVAGGV

-454 ISDSNIKKNVYG
+454 ISEGTISNSVYG
-466 GYADNDKNGSAEK
+466 GYADNDNNGSAEK
-479 NEVAI
+479 NKVTI

-490 SEDIYGGY
+490 SGSIYGGY
-498 ATHNTNE
+498 ANHNANE
-505 NKVSITN
+505 NKVSFSN
-512 GAEVGQSVF
+512 VAEIGENVF
-521 GGFSVKADSK
+521 GGYSFKGDSK
-531 NNEVILNGTIKVT
+531 NNEVTINGGSVVT
-544 ANVLGGVAVKGN
+544 ANVAGGVTVKGS
-556 SEGNTVKI
+556 SEGNTVRI

-570 NVCGGNGGTSSK
+570 NVYGGKGDTSSK

-602 DNDSI
+602 DNDNNGSAEKNKVTIGAGSKVSGSIYGGYANHNANENKVSFSNVAEVGESVLGGYSLKADSKNNEVTIEGVGVVKAYVAGGVALAGISEGNKVNIAHSSVNVNVYGGYGAKDSI

-639 VDNST
+639 IDNST
-644 VNENVYGGY
+644 VNKNVYGGY

-671 KNAAKIKGDVYGG
+671 NNGAKIKGDVYGG
-684 YDDKSKANITNNILE
+684 YDKLNKANITNNTLE
-699 VVGKDNEAKSIQN
+699 VVGKGNEAKSIQN

-735 NALINNA
+735 TALINNA

-765 GALKADNITTG
+765 GALKAENITTG
-776 TLTDGLISIDQGLQ
+776 TLTDGLINIDKGIK
-790 VTVGTDGNKLVGVI
+790 VAIGPDGNKLVGVI

-823 TPPGGGSTTPGAG
+823 TPPGGGGTTPPGGGGTTPPGGGGTTPPGGGGTTPGAG

-864 LTTAGYENAALAVD
+864 LTTASYENAALAVD
-878 GEEEGF
+878 GEEEGS

-1065 EKNTFYAGLAW
+1065 EKNAFYAGLAW

-1085 AIVATTLGYAS
+1085 AIVATTLGSAS

-1120 FEMGLGVNGSVGKQ
+1120 FELGLGVNGSVGKQ
-1134 KGVGFNLSLN
+1134 KGVGFNLNLN

>member
-10 KQMQRKLGGILCG
+10 KQMQRKFSGILCG
-23 LLCTGVLVMPSAW
+23 LLCAGVLVMPSAW

-47 KQLTGA
+47 KQSTGA

-68 YNDKEVS
+68 YDDTKVS
-75 PPEVFKNNVTI
+75 LPEVFKNNVTI
-86 TGTAATNIVWGAYS
+86 TGTAATNIVCGAYS

-129 DAIKNHVII
+129 DAIKNHIII
-138 KANSVV
+138 KANSEV
-144 NANVA
+144 N
-149 GGVAVKG
+149 G
-156 NSEGNTVMIIKSSA
+156 I
-170 ANVYG
+170 VYG
-175 GNGGTSSKGNS
+175 GKGVTSSK
-186 VEISEG
+186 E
-192 TISNSVFGG
+192 
-201 YADNDNNSSAEKNI
+201 ND
-215 VTISDGS
+215 VTISDS
-222 KVSGSI
+222 TINKTV
-228 YGGYAN
+228 YGGEADGNTENNHVTIDAN
-234 HNANENKVSF
+234 STVK
-244 SNVAE
+244 
-249 VGESVFGGYSFKGDS
+249 ESVFGGYSFKGDS

-271 NGGSIVTANVAGG
+271 NCGS
-284 VALKGNSEGNTV
+284 
-296 MIIKSS
+296 
-302 AANVYGGNGGTS
+302 
-314 SKGNSVEIS
+314 
-323 EGTISN
+323 
-329 SVFGGYA
+329 
-336 DNDNNSSAEKNIVT
+336 
-350 ISDGSKVSGSIYGGY
+350 
-365 ANHNA
+365 
-370 NENKVSFSNVAEVGE
+370 
-385 SVFGG
+385 
-390 FSVKGDSKK
+390 
-399 NEVTIEGAG
+399 
-408 VVTAYVAGGV
+408 VVTGNVAGGV

-454 ISDSNIKKNVYG
+454 ISEGTISNSVYG
-466 GYADNDKNGSAEK
+466 GYADNDNNGSAEK
-479 NEVAI
+479 NKVTI

-490 SEDIYGGY
+490 SGSIYGGY
-498 ATHNTNE
+498 ANHNANE
-505 NKVSITN
+505 NKVSFSN
-512 GAEVGQSVF
+512 VAEIGENVF
-521 GGFSVKADSK
+521 GGYSFKGDSK
-531 NNEVILNGTIKVT
+531 NNEVTINGGSVVT
-544 ANVLGGVAVKGN
+544 ANVAGGVTVKGS
-556 SEGNTVKI
+556 SEGNTVRI

-570 NVCGGNGGTSSK
+570 NVYGGKGDTSSK

-602 DNDSI
+602 DNDNNSSAENNKVTISAGSKVSGSIYGGYANHNANENKVSFSNVAEVGESVLGGYSLKADSKNNEVTIEGVGVVKAYVAGGVALAGISEGNKVNMAHSSVNVNVYGGYGAKDSI

-639 VDNST
+639 IDNST
-644 VNENVYGGY
+644 VNKNVYGGY

-671 KNAAKIKGDVYGG
+671 NNGAKIKGDVYGG
-684 YDDKSKANITNNILE
+684 YDKLNKANITNNTLE
-699 VVGKDNEAKSIQN
+699 VVGKGNEAKSIQN

-735 NALINNA
+735 TALINNA

-765 GALKADNITTG
+765 GALKAENITTG
-776 TLTDGLISIDQGLQ
+776 TLTDGLINIDKGIK
-790 VTVGTDGNKLVGVI
+790 VAIGPDGNKLVGVI

-823 TPPGGGSTTPGAG
+823 TPPGGGGTTPPGGGGTTPPGGGGTTPPGGGGTTPGAG

-864 LTTAGYENAALAVD
+864 LTTASYENAALAVD
-878 GEEEGF
+878 GEEEGS

-1065 EKNTFYAGLAW
+1065 EKNAFYAGLAW

-1085 AIVATTLGYAS
+1085 AIVATTLGSAS

-1120 FEMGLGVNGSVGKQ
+1120 FELGLGVNGSVGKQ
-1134 KGVGFNLSLN
+1134 KGVGFNLNLN